1 MKGGFGKFLTFILGL
16 VVGVLLV
23 GGTIAGVVYYAVA
36 AVSVNDVENYTK
48 QEFTFIDKDAEI
60 RNKSILDIY
69 DMVKGGNIKETTV
82 SDAKRIFGIDIIKI
96 LENSLEIT
104 VDDKSREMLD
114 AMKVAD
120 VFKDNN
126 LKVVLNCFT
135 LGDVLKKADIDTTS
149 GLASKPIVQEH
160 ISEPVIDG
168 FNALLK
174 SLEINEMTIAEMQY
188 LLGVSFGAGGVLDT
202 VANVKIGDLNSAI
215 NNIKLED
222 VLPDFDR
229 DFYAEWDYQNNTAV
243 LYRRSRAQFSPKTLI
258 AANGTSEC
266 FEYVSNDKKVSGET
280 YYLLDADAGTI
291 KVSDD
296 GNWKLKAGAELPYF
310 KNRYDKSGN
319 QNRFGIAYVVPE
331 DSHGMTVTERYD
343 ADYSTKNESGLFYY
357 EYDFVTATE
366 AGVEYFYRVGAAVRT
381 KIQDATGTEPAKYA
395 EIIEWRGYVETTKA
409 DYFEAEPWKTYGYS
423 RDGKVTDEELR
434 EHPSTDSLAR
444 YALVHVGKSEPVLK
458 ALADETLNTLDG
470 AIGDMKLG
478 QVIEITDDSADILK
492 KLKDSKI
499 SEIDKDVKNVKVG
512 DIMKVVSD
520 TTAEKATD
528 GAYIALPALSA
539 GKEYSGTFITAKYR
553 DKTVDEDKTVF
564 LVKYK
569 DGLTGFGD
577 RYNITEKA
585 SNRVV
590 VELAKKTIGELQTV
604 GIDDLINTARLS
616 DVMDIDGDVF
626 VSGDDFL
633 SIPKEFVLDVDAKN
647 ENGFF
652 RLAAKGEKA
661 EYKRVYE
668 GDGNAVVK
676 KLSTIGVNNIAARM
690 DAVVNST
697 LLKEVVKVKERYKL
711 RVATAADTGRKKY
724 ISLTDVYVDP
734 VYEATEYAGTF
745 NVGYVD
751 TDPDTDIKF
760 VRARGTI
767 EAGVTQY
774 VIVDKA
780 SSGVLVGLQ
789 DKTIG
794 TLSTGVDEVVNG
806 ATLSDVLEIDG
817 KVYVKATGFDAAVA
831 TSYDKIGQHVAYY
844 KDGNLFLEAGYVRN
858 NNGDYVYLDKEQDG
872 TPVNDHIK
880 FGTLYNEHGVAE
892 ANGAYFKYNGNLYKL
907 SDYKRY
913 KFDGETATVYY
924 ACIYN
929 GESDKIL
936 SKMATMTVKDL
947 ADSGTM
953 DKIVKDMRIGDVME
967 LNDKNSVLY
976 GLGNSKIS
984 SIEAEV
990 SDKIKVATLRD
1001 LNKWGNLGL
1010 KETDDE
1016 LKKKVYYNGATIEVG
1031 DMKAVEFL
1039 IFAIK
1044 ALPTL

>member
-104 VDDKSREMLD
+104 VDDKSRETLG
-114 AMKVAD
+114 ALKVAD
-120 VFKDNN
+120 VFKDDN

-135 LGDVLKKADIDTTS
+135 LGDVLKKTGIDTTT

-215 NNIKLED
+215 NDIKFED

-229 DFYAEWDYQNNTAV
+229 DFYAEWDKTGAV
-243 LYRRSRAQFSPKTLI
+243 LYKKESGGEIKLKQLI
-258 AANGTSEC
+258 EADGTSE
-266 FEYVSNDKKVSGET
+266 FFKFVNTEAKDPAKT
-280 YYLLDADAGTI
+280 YYKLNREEGTI

-296 GNWKLKAGAELPYF
+296 GNWELIKELPDF
-310 KNRYDKSGN
+310 NNRYDISGKR
-319 QNRFGIAYVVPE
+319 NRFGLAYVVLVDDNQIKITKRYADRDCTVENE
-331 DSHGMTVTERYD
+331 DGMYYFKYTKDAAGTNYRY
-343 ADYSTKNESGLFYY
+343 
-357 EYDFVTATE
+357 
-366 AGVEYFYRVGAAVRT
+366 GAAIRT

-423 RDGKVTDEELR
+423 RDGKVTDEELT
-434 EHPSTDSLAR
+434 EYSSTDSLVR
-444 YALVHVGKSEPVLK
+444 YALMHVGKSEPVLK

-512 DIMKVVSD
+512 DIMKVVSV

-539 GKEYSGTFITAKYR
+539 GKEYKGTFITAKDG
-553 DKTVDEDKTVF
+553 DKTVY

-569 DGLTGFGD
+569 DGLAFTGD

-585 SNRVV
+585 SNGVV
-590 VELAKKTIGELQTV
+590 VALSEKTIGELQTA
-604 GIDDLINTARLS
+604 GIDDLVNAARLS
-616 DVMDIDGDVF
+616 DVMDVDGDVF
-626 VSGDDFL
+626 VSD
-633 SIPKEFVLDVDAKN
+633 STADAKFILDLDAHG

-652 RLAAKGEKA
+652 RLAAAGETA

-690 DAVVNST
+690 DDVVNST
-697 LLKEVVKVKERYKL
+697 LLKEVVEVKERYKL
-711 RVATAADTGRKKY
+711 KVATAADIGNRY
-724 ISLTDVYVDP
+724 ISLADVY
-734 VYEATEYAGTF
+734 ATPAAPEYAGTF
-745 NVGYVD
+745 NVGYVE
-751 TDPDTDIKF
+751 TDPNTDIKF
-760 VRARGTI
+760 VRATGTI
-767 EAGVTQY
+767 AAGVTQY

-780 SSGVLVGLQ
+780 SSGVLIGLQ

-817 KVYVKATGFDAAVA
+817 KVYVKATDFDAAVA
-831 TSYDKIGQHVAYY
+831 LSYAKIGQYVAYY

-858 NNGDYVYLDKEQDG
+858 NNGDYVYLDKEQNG
-872 TPVNDHIK
+872 TQVGDHIK
-880 FGTLYNEHGVAE
+880 FGTLYNEHGE
-892 ANGAYFKYNGNLYKL
+892 EETDGAYFKYNGNLYKL

-913 KFDGETATVYY
+913 NFDGETAAEYY
-924 ACIYN
+924 ACIYD
-929 GESDKIL
+929 GESDKVL

-967 LNDKNSVLY
+967 LNDTNSILY

-990 SDKIKVATLRD
+990 SDKIKVATLRE
-1001 LNKWGNLGL
+1001 LNTWGNLGMS
-1010 KETDDE
+1010 E
-1016 LKKKVYYNGATIEVG
+1016 ATL
-1031 DMKAVEFL
+1031 D
-1039 IFAIK
+1039 AIK
-1044 ALPTL
+1044 VANGGEDLTASEFFKGLNARFVDGKLEIYFKFE

>member
-104 VDDKSREMLD
+104 VDDKSRETLG
-114 AMKVAD
+114 ALKVAD
-120 VFKDNN
+120 VFKGDN

-135 LGDVLKKADIDTTS
+135 LGDVLKKTGIDTTS

-215 NNIKLED
+215 NNIKFED

-229 DFYAEWDYQNNTAV
+229 DFYAEWDNTGAV
-243 LYRRSRAQFSPKTLI
+243 LYKKESGGEIKLKQLI
-258 AANGTSEC
+258 EADGTSE
-266 FEYVSNDKKVSGET
+266 FFKFVNTEAKDPAKT
-280 YYLLDADAGTI
+280 YYKLNREEGTI

-296 GNWKLKAGAELPYF
+296 GNWELIKELPDF
-310 KNRYDKSGN
+310 NNRYDISGKR
-319 QNRFGIAYVVPE
+319 NRFGLAYVVLVDDNQIKITKRYADRECTVENE
-331 DSHGMTVTERYD
+331 DGMYYFKYTKDAAGTNYRY
-343 ADYSTKNESGLFYY
+343 
-357 EYDFVTATE
+357 
-366 AGVEYFYRVGAAVRT
+366 GAAVRT
-381 KIQDATGTEPAKYA
+381 KIEGTDPAQYK
-395 EIIEWRGYVETTKA
+395 EVIEWRGYVEATDGFVNTTP
-409 DYFEAEPWKTYGYS
+409 ETYGYS
-423 RDGKVTDEELR
+423 SPAQYEKEELVKQ
-434 EHPSTDSLAR
+434 ETPDLIIC
-444 YALVHVGKSEPVLK
+444 ALVHVGKSEPVLK

-512 DIMKVVSD
+512 DIMKVVSV

-539 GKEYSGTFITAKYR
+539 GKEYKGTFITAKDG
-553 DKTVDEDKTVF
+553 DKTVY

-585 SNRVV
+585 SNGVV
-590 VELAKKTIGELQTV
+590 VALADKTIGELQTA
-604 GIDDLINTARLS
+604 GIDDLVNAARLS
-616 DVMDIDGDVF
+616 DVMDVDGDVF
-626 VSGDDFL
+626 VEDTTG
-633 SIPKEFVLDVDAKN
+633 EFVLDVDTAGK
-647 ENGFF
+647 NGFF
-652 RLAAKGEKA
+652 RLAQTGETA
-661 EYKRVYE
+661 THKRVYE
-668 GDGNAVVK
+668 GASNAVVK

-690 DAVVNST
+690 DDVVNST

-711 RVATAADTGRKKY
+711 RVATAADIGNTSVRKY
-724 ISLTDVYVDP
+724 ISLADVYAAPD
-734 VYEATEYAGTF
+734 YAGTF
-745 NVGYVD
+745 NVGYVE

-760 VRARGTI
+760 VRATGTI
-767 EAGVTQY
+767 AAGVTQY

-817 KVYVKATGFDAAVA
+817 KVYVKAADFDAAVA
-831 TSYDKIGQHVAYY
+831 LSYEKIGQHVAYY

-892 ANGAYFKYNGNLYKL
+892 TDGAYFKYNGNLYKL

-913 KFDGETATVYY
+913 KFDGETATEYY

-990 SDKIKVATLRD
+990 TDKIKDATLRE
-1001 LNKWGNLGL
+1001 LNAWGNLGL
-1010 KETDDE
+1010 TEEE
-1016 LKKKVYYNGATIEVG
+1016 LNKTVKVTGEKVG
-1031 DMKAVEFL
+1031 EMKAADF
-1039 IFAIK
+1039 IRIAIRL
-1044 ALPTL
+1044 ATE

>member
-36 AVSVNDVENYTK
+36 AVSINDVEKYTK

-104 VDDKSREMLD
+104 VDDKSRETLG
-114 AMKVAD
+114 ALKVAD
-120 VFKDNN
+120 VFKDDN

-135 LGDVLKKADIDTTS
+135 LGDVLKKTGIDTTT
-149 GLASKPIVQEH
+149 GLASKPLVQEH

-174 SLEINEMTIAEMQY
+174 SLELNEMTIAEMQY

-215 NNIKLED
+215 NNIKFED

-229 DFYAEWDYQNNTAV
+229 DFYAEWDNTGAV
-243 LYRRSRAQFSPKTLI
+243 LYKKESGGEIKLKQLI
-258 AANGTSEC
+258 EADGTSE
-266 FEYVSNDKKVSGET
+266 FFKFVNTEAKDPAKT
-280 YYLLDADAGTI
+280 YYKLNREEGTI

-296 GNWKLKAGAELPYF
+296 GNWELIKELPDF
-310 KNRYDKSGN
+310 NNRYDISGKR
-319 QNRFGIAYVVPE
+319 NRFGLAYVVLVDDNQIKITKRYADRDCTIENE
-331 DSHGMTVTERYD
+331 DGMYYFKYTKDAAGTNYRY
-343 ADYSTKNESGLFYY
+343 
-357 EYDFVTATE
+357 
-366 AGVEYFYRVGAAVRT
+366 GAAIRT
-381 KIQDATGTEPAKYA
+381 KIEGTDPAQYK
-395 EIIEWRGYVETTKA
+395 EVIEWRGYVEATDGFVNTTP
-409 DYFEAEPWKTYGYS
+409 ETYGYS
-423 RDGKVTDEELR
+423 SPAQYEKEELVKQ
-434 EHPSTDSLAR
+434 ETPDLIIC
-444 YALVHVGKSEPVLK
+444 ALVHVGKSEPVLK

-512 DIMKVVSD
+512 DIMKVVSV

-539 GKEYSGTFITAKYR
+539 GKEYKGTFITAKDG
-553 DKTVDEDKTVF
+553 DKDVY

-569 DGLTGFGD
+569 DGLVGFGD
-577 RYNITEKA
+577 RYNIREKA
-585 SNRVV
+585 SNGVV
-590 VELAKKTIGELQTV
+590 VALADKTIGELQTA
-604 GIDDLINTARLS
+604 GIDDLINTALLS
-616 DVMDIDGDVF
+616 GVMDIDGDVF
-626 VSGDDFL
+626 VSD
-633 SIPKEFVLDVDAKN
+633 STADAKFILDEDAHG

-652 RLAAKGEKA
+652 RLAAAGETA
-661 EYKRVYE
+661 EYKYKRVYE

-690 DAVVNST
+690 DDVVNST
-697 LLKEVVKVKERYKL
+697 LLKEVVEVKERYKL
-711 RVATAADTGRKKY
+711 KVATATEIGDTNVRKY
-724 ISLTDVYVDP
+724 ISLTDVY
-734 VYEATEYAGTF
+734 AASEYAGTF
-745 NVGYVD
+745 NVGYVE
-751 TDPDTDIKF
+751 TDPGTDIKF
-760 VRARGTI
+760 VRATGTI
-767 EAGVTQY
+767 SEGVTQY

-794 TLSTGVDEVVNG
+794 TLSTGVDEVVNN
-806 ATLSDVLEIDG
+806 AKLSDVLEIDG
-817 KVYVKATGFDAAVA
+817 KVYVKATDFDEAVA
-831 TSYDKIGQHVAYY
+831 TSYAKIGQHVAYY

-858 NNGDYVYLDKEQDG
+858 NNGDYVRLSSG
-872 TPVNDHIK
+872 
-880 FGTLYNEHGVAE
+880 
-892 ANGAYFKYNGNLYKL
+892 YFKPTSRFNKIGESYTSSPDGEWFQIGTEWHNMN
-907 SDYKRY
+907 DYKRY
-913 KFDGETATVYY
+913 KFDGENEEYY
-924 ACIYN
+924 ACIYD

-967 LNDKNSVLY
+967 LNDENSVLY

-990 SDKIKVATLRD
+990 SDKIKDATLRE
-1001 LNKWGNLGL
+1001 LNTWGNLGMS
-1010 KETDDE
+1010 E
-1016 LKKKVYYNGATIEVG
+1016 ATL
-1031 DMKAVEFL
+1031 D
-1039 IFAIK
+1039 AIK
-1044 ALPTL
+1044 VANGGEDLTASEFFKGLNVRFVDGKLEIYFKFE

>member
-104 VDDKSREMLD
+104 VDDKSRETLG
-114 AMKVAD
+114 ALKVAD
-120 VFKDNN
+120 VFKDDN

-135 LGDVLKKADIDTTS
+135 LGDVLKKTGIDTTT

-215 NNIKLED
+215 NNIKFED

-229 DFYAEWDYQNNTAV
+229 DFYAEWDKTGAV
-243 LYRRSRAQFSPKTLI
+243 LYKKESGGEIKLKQLI
-258 AANGTSEC
+258 EADGTSE
-266 FEYVSNDKKVSGET
+266 FFKFVNTEAKDPAKT
-280 YYLLDADAGTI
+280 YYKLNREEGTI

-296 GNWKLKAGAELPYF
+296 GNWELIKELPDF
-310 KNRYDKSGN
+310 NNRYDISGKR
-319 QNRFGIAYVVPE
+319 NRFGLAYVVLVDDNQIKITKRYADRDCTVENE
-331 DSHGMTVTERYD
+331 DGMYYFKYTKDAAGTNYRY
-343 ADYSTKNESGLFYY
+343 
-357 EYDFVTATE
+357 
-366 AGVEYFYRVGAAVRT
+366 GAAIRT
-381 KIQDATGTEPAKYA
+381 KIEGTDPAQYK
-395 EIIEWRGYVETTKA
+395 EVIEWRGYVEATKA

-423 RDGKVTDEELR
+423 RNGNVTDEELR

-512 DIMKVVSD
+512 DIMKVVSV

-539 GKEYSGTFITAKYR
+539 GKEYKGTFITAKDG
-553 DKTVDEDKTVF
+553 DKTVY

-569 DGLTGFGD
+569 DGLAGFGD
-577 RYNITEKA
+577 RYNIKEKA
-585 SNRVV
+585 SNGVV
-590 VELAKKTIGELQTV
+590 VALADKTIGELQTA
-604 GIDDLINTARLS
+604 GIDDLINAARLS
-616 DVMDIDGDVF
+616 DVMDVDGDVF
-626 VSGDDFL
+626 V
-633 SIPKEFVLDVDAKN
+633 LDSTADAKFILDLDAHG

-652 RLAAKGEKA
+652 RLAAAGETA
-661 EYKRVYE
+661 ENKYKRVYE
-668 GDGNAVVK
+668 GDGNAVIK

-690 DAVVNST
+690 DDVVNST
-697 LLKEVVKVKERYKL
+697 LLKEVVEVKERYKL
-711 RVATAADTGRKKY
+711 KVATAAEIADTSVRKY
-724 ISLTDVYVDP
+724 ISLTDVYAAP
-734 VYEATEYAGTF
+734 EYAGTF
-745 NVGYVD
+745 NVGYVES
-751 TDPDTDIKF
+751 DPDTDIKF

-767 EAGVTQY
+767 AASVTQY

-817 KVYVKATGFDAAVA
+817 KVYVKATDFDAAVA
-831 TSYDKIGQHVAYY
+831 LSHEKTGQHVAYY

-858 NNGDYVYLDKEQDG
+858 NNGDYVLLSLGYYKPTARFDKTGESYTSSPDG
-872 TPVNDHIK
+872 EWFQI
-880 FGTLYNEHGVAE
+880 GTEWHNM
-892 ANGAYFKYNGNLYKL
+892 N
-907 SDYKRY
+907 DYKRF
-913 KFDGETATVYY
+913 KFDGETAPEYY
-924 ACIYN
+924 ACIYD

-967 LNDKNSVLY
+967 INDTNSILY

-990 SDKIKVATLRD
+990 SDKIKDATLRE
-1001 LNKWGNLGL
+1001 LNTWGNLGL

-1039 IFAIK
+1039 ILAIK
-1044 ALPTL
+1044 ALPTLP

>member
-104 VDDKSREMLD
+104 VDDKSRETLG
-114 AMKVAD
+114 ALKVAD
-120 VFKDNN
+120 VFKGDN

-135 LGDVLKKADIDTTS
+135 LGDVLKKTGIDTTT

-202 VANVKIGDLNSAI
+202 VANVKISDLNSAI
-215 NNIKLED
+215 NNIKFED

-229 DFYAEWDYQNNTAV
+229 DFYAEWDNTGAV
-243 LYRRSRAQFSPKTLI
+243 LYKKESGGEIKLKQLI
-258 AANGTSEC
+258 EADGTSE
-266 FEYVSNDKKVSGET
+266 FFKFVNTEAKDPAKT
-280 YYLLDADAGTI
+280 YYKLNREEGTI

-296 GNWKLKAGAELPYF
+296 GNWELIKELPDF
-310 KNRYDKSGN
+310 NNRYDISGKR
-319 QNRFGIAYVVPE
+319 NRFGLAYVVLVDDNQIKITKRYADRACTVENE
-331 DSHGMTVTERYD
+331 DGMYYFKYTKDVAGTNYRY
-343 ADYSTKNESGLFYY
+343 
-357 EYDFVTATE
+357 
-366 AGVEYFYRVGAAVRT
+366 GAAIRT
-381 KIQDATGTEPAKYA
+381 KIEGTDPAQYK
-395 EIIEWRGYVETTKA
+395 EVIEWRGYVEATDGFVNTTP
-409 DYFEAEPWKTYGYS
+409 ETYGYS
-423 RDGKVTDEELR
+423 SLAQYEKEELVKQ
-434 EHPSTDSLAR
+434 ETPDLIIC
-444 YALVHVGKSEPVLK
+444 ALVHVGKSEPVLK

-520 TTAEKATD
+520 TTVEKATDD

-539 GKEYSGTFITAKYR
+539 GKEYKGTFITAKDG
-553 DKTVDEDKTVF
+553 DKTVY

-569 DGLTGFGD
+569 DGLAGFGD

-585 SNRVV
+585 SNGVV
-590 VELAKKTIGELQTV
+590 VALADKTIGELQTA
-604 GIDDLINTARLS
+604 GIDDLVNAALLS
-616 DVMDIDGDVF
+616 SVMDIDGDVF
-626 VSGDDFL
+626 V
-633 SIPKEFVLDVDAKN
+633 LDSTADAKFILDLDAHG

-652 RLAAKGEKA
+652 RLAAAGETA

-690 DAVVNST
+690 DNVVNST
-697 LLKEVVKVKERYKL
+697 LLKEVVEVKERYKL
-711 RVATAADTGRKKY
+711 RVATAADIGNTSVRKY
-724 ISLTDVYVDP
+724 ISLADVYAAP
-734 VYEATEYAGTF
+734 EYAGTF
-745 NVGYVD
+745 NVGYVE

-760 VRARGTI
+760 VRATGTI
-767 EAGVTQY
+767 ATSVTQY

-817 KVYVKATGFDAAVA
+817 KVYVKATDFDAAVA
-831 TSYDKIGQHVAYY
+831 TSYEKIGQHVAYY

-872 TPVNDHIK
+872 TQVNDHIK
-880 FGTLYNEHGVAE
+880 FGTLYNEHGVE
-892 ANGAYFKYNGNLYKL
+892 ETDGAYFKYNGNLYKL

-913 KFDGETATVYY
+913 KFDGETAAEYY

-990 SDKIKVATLRD
+990 SDKIKVATLRE
-1001 LNKWGNLGL
+1001 LNAWGNLGL
-1010 KETDDE
+1010 TEEE
-1016 LKKKVYYNGATIEVG
+1016 LNKTVKVTGEKVG
-1031 DMKAVEFL
+1031 EMKAADF
-1039 IFAIK
+1039 IRIAIRL
-1044 ALPTL
+1044 ATE

>member
-104 VDDKSREMLD
+104 VDDKSRETLG
-114 AMKVAD
+114 ALKVAD

-135 LGDVLKKADIDTTS
+135 LGDVLKKTGIDTTS

-215 NNIKLED
+215 NSIKFED

-229 DFYAEWDYQNNTAV
+229 DFYAEWDNAGAV
-243 LYRRSRAQFSPKTLI
+243 LYKKESGGEIKLKQLI
-258 AANGTSEC
+258 ETDGTSE
-266 FEYVSNDKKVSGET
+266 FFKFVNTEAKDPAKT
-280 YYLLDADAGTI
+280 YYKLNREEGTI

-296 GNWKLKAGAELPYF
+296 GNWELIKELPDF
-310 KNRYDKSGN
+310 NNRYDISGKR
-319 QNRFGIAYVVPE
+319 NRFGLAYVVLVDDNGIKITKRYADRDCTVENE
-331 DSHGMTVTERYD
+331 DGMYYFKYTKDAAGTNYRY
-343 ADYSTKNESGLFYY
+343 
-357 EYDFVTATE
+357 
-366 AGVEYFYRVGAAVRT
+366 GAAIRT
-381 KIQDATGTEPAKYA
+381 KIEGTDPAQYK
-395 EIIEWRGYVETTKA
+395 EVIEWRGYVEATDGFVNTTP
-409 DYFEAEPWKTYGYS
+409 ETYGYS
-423 RDGKVTDEELR
+423 SPAQYEKEELVKQ
-434 EHPSTDSLAR
+434 ETPDLIIC
-444 YALVHVGKSEPVLK
+444 ALVHVGKSEPVLK

-478 QVIEITDDSADILK
+478 QVIEITDASADILK

-499 SEIDKDVKNVKVG
+499 SEIDKDVKKVKVG
-512 DIMKVVSD
+512 DIMKVVSV

-539 GKEYSGTFITAKYR
+539 GKEYKGTFITAKDG
-553 DKTVDEDKTVF
+553 DKTVY

-585 SNRVV
+585 SNGVV
-590 VELAKKTIGELQTV
+590 VALADKTIGELQTA
-604 GIDDLINTARLS
+604 GIDDLVNAARLS
-616 DVMDIDGDVF
+616 DVMDVDGDVF
-626 VSGDDFL
+626 VEDTSG
-633 SIPKEFVLDVDAKN
+633 KFVFDTDTAGK
-647 ENGFF
+647 NGFF
-652 RLAAKGEKA
+652 RLAQTGESA
-661 EYKRVYE
+661 THKRVYE
-668 GDGNAVVK
+668 GASNAVVK

-690 DAVVNST
+690 DDVVNST
-697 LLKEVVKVKERYKL
+697 LLKEVVEVKERYKL
-711 RVATAADTGRKKY
+711 RVATAAEIDNTSVRKY
-724 ISLTDVYVDP
+724 ISLADVYSAP
-734 VYEATEYAGTF
+734 VAPEYAGTF
-745 NVGYVD
+745 NVGYVES
-751 TDPDTDIKF
+751 DPNTDIKF
-760 VRARGTI
+760 VRATGTI
-767 EAGVTQY
+767 AAGVTQY

-817 KVYVKATGFDAAVA
+817 KVYVKATDFDAAVA
-831 TSYDKIGQHVAYY
+831 TSYEKIGQHVAYY

-880 FGTLYNEHGVAE
+880 FGTLYNEHGVE
-892 ANGAYFKYNGNLYKL
+892 ETNGAYFKYNGNLYKL

-913 KFDGETATVYY
+913 KFDGETATEYY

-990 SDKIKVATLRD
+990 TDKIKDATLRE
-1001 LNKWGNLGL
+1001 LNAWGNLGL
-1010 KETDDE
+1010 TEEE
-1016 LKKKVYYNGATIEVG
+1016 LNKIVKVTGKKVGE
-1031 DMKAVEFL
+1031 MKAADF
-1039 IFAIK
+1039 IRIAIRFA
-1044 ALPTL
+1044 TE

>member
-36 AVSVNDVENYTK
+36 AVSVNGVEKYTK

-104 VDDKSREMLD
+104 VDDKSRETLG
-114 AMKVAD
+114 ALKVAD
-120 VFKDNN
+120 VFKDDN

-135 LGDVLKKADIDTTS
+135 LGDVLKKTGIDTTA

-215 NNIKLED
+215 NNIKFED

-258 AANGTSEC
+258 AANGTSEY

-423 RDGKVTDEELR
+423 RDGKVTDEELT
-434 EHPSTDSLAR
+434 EYSSTDSLAR

-512 DIMKVVSD
+512 DIMKVVSV

-539 GKEYSGTFITAKYR
+539 GKEYKGTFITAKDG
-553 DKTVDEDKTVF
+553 DKTVY

-569 DGLTGFGD
+569 DGLAGFGD

-585 SNRVV
+585 SNGVV
-590 VELAKKTIGELQTV
+590 VALADKTIGELQTA
-604 GIDDLINTARLS
+604 GIDDLVNAARLS
-616 DVMDIDGDVF
+616 DVMDVDGDVF
-626 VSGDDFL
+626 V
-633 SIPKEFVLDVDAKN
+633 LDSTADAKFILDEDAHG

-652 RLAAKGEKA
+652 RLAAAGETA
-661 EYKRVYE
+661 EYKRIYE

-690 DAVVNST
+690 DDVVNST
-697 LLKEVVKVKERYKL
+697 LLKEVVEVKERYKL
-711 RVATAADTGRKKY
+711 KVATAADIGNASVRKY
-724 ISLTDVYVDP
+724 ISLADVYAAP
-734 VYEATEYAGTF
+734 EYAGTF
-745 NVGYVD
+745 NVGYVE

-767 EAGVTQY
+767 AATVTQY

-817 KVYVKATGFDAAVA
+817 KVYVKATDFDAAVA
-831 TSYDKIGQHVAYY
+831 TSYEKIGQHVAYY

-858 NNGDYVYLDKEQDG
+858 NNGDYVLLSSGYYKPTARFDKTGESYTSSPDG
-872 TPVNDHIK
+872 EWFQI
-880 FGTLYNEHGVAE
+880 GTEWHNMNE
-892 ANGAYFKYNGNLYKL
+892 
-907 SDYKRY
+907 YKRF
-913 KFDGETATVYY
+913 KFDGETADEYY
-924 ACIYN
+924 VCIYD

-967 LNDKNSVLY
+967 LNDKNSILY

-990 SDKIKVATLRD
+990 TDKIKGATLRE
-1001 LNKWGNLGL
+1001 LNAWGNLGL
-1010 KETDDE
+1010 TEEE
-1016 LKKKVYYNGATIEVG
+1016 LNKTVKGTTIKVG
-1031 DMKAVEFL
+1031 DMKAAEFL
-1039 IFAIK
+1039 KLAIQFATN
-1044 ALPTL
+1044 P

>member
-36 AVSVNDVENYTK
+36 AVSINDVENYTK

-60 RNKSILDIY
+60 RSKSILDIY

-104 VDDKSREMLD
+104 VDDKSRETLG
-114 AMKVAD
+114 ALKVAD
-120 VFKDNN
+120 VFKDDN

-135 LGDVLKKADIDTTS
+135 LGDVLKKTGIDTTT
-149 GLASKPIVQEH
+149 GLASKPLVQEH

-174 SLEINEMTIAEMQY
+174 SLELNEMTIAEMQY

-215 NNIKLED
+215 NNIKFED

-229 DFYAEWDYQNNTAV
+229 DFYAEWDNTGAV
-243 LYRRSRAQFSPKTLI
+243 LYKKESGGEIKLKQLI
-258 AANGTSEC
+258 EADGTSE
-266 FEYVSNDKKVSGET
+266 FFKFVNTEAKDPTKT
-280 YYLLDADAGTI
+280 YYKLNREEGTI

-296 GNWKLKAGAELPYF
+296 GNWELIKELPDF
-310 KNRYDKSGN
+310 NNRYDISGKR
-319 QNRFGIAYVVPE
+319 NRFGLAYVVLVDDNQIKITKRYADRDCTIENE
-331 DSHGMTVTERYD
+331 DGMYYFKYTKDAAGTNYRY
-343 ADYSTKNESGLFYY
+343 
-357 EYDFVTATE
+357 
-366 AGVEYFYRVGAAVRT
+366 GAAIRT
-381 KIQDATGTEPAKYA
+381 KIEGTDPAQYK
-395 EIIEWRGYVETTKA
+395 EVIEWRGYVEATDGFVNTTP
-409 DYFEAEPWKTYGYS
+409 ETYGYS
-423 RDGKVTDEELR
+423 SPAQYEKEELVKQ
-434 EHPSTDSLAR
+434 ETPDLIIC
-444 YALVHVGKSEPVLK
+444 ALVHVGKSEPVLK

-512 DIMKVVSD
+512 DIMKVVSV

-539 GKEYSGTFITAKYR
+539 GKEYKGTFITAKDG
-553 DKTVDEDKTVF
+553 DKDVY

-569 DGLTGFGD
+569 DGLVGFGD
-577 RYNITEKA
+577 RYNIREKA
-585 SNRVV
+585 SNGVV
-590 VELAKKTIGELQTV
+590 VALADKTIGELQTA
-604 GIDDLINTARLS
+604 GIDDLINTALLS
-616 DVMDIDGDVF
+616 GVMDIDGDVF
-626 VSGDDFL
+626 VSD
-633 SIPKEFVLDVDAKN
+633 STADAKFILDEDAHG

-652 RLAAKGEKA
+652 RLAAAGETA

-690 DAVVNST
+690 DDVVNST
-697 LLKEVVKVKERYKL
+697 LLKEVVEVKERYKL
-711 RVATAADTGRKKY
+711 KVATATEIGDTSVRKY
-724 ISLTDVYVDP
+724 ISLADVSAATD
-734 VYEATEYAGTF
+734 YAGTF
-745 NVGYVD
+745 NVGYVE

-760 VRARGTI
+760 VRATGTI
-767 EAGVTQY
+767 SEGVTQY

-794 TLSTGVDEVVNG
+794 TLSTGVDEVVNN
-806 ATLSDVLEIDG
+806 AKLSDVLEIDG
-817 KVYVKATGFDAAVA
+817 KVYVKATDFDEAVA
-831 TSYDKIGQHVAYY
+831 ISHDKIGQSVAYY

-858 NNGDYVYLDKEQDG
+858 NNGDYVRLSSG
-872 TPVNDHIK
+872 
-880 FGTLYNEHGVAE
+880 
-892 ANGAYFKYNGNLYKL
+892 YFKPTSRFNKIGGSYTSSPDGEWFQIGTEWHNMN
-907 SDYKRY
+907 DYKRY
-913 KFDGETATVYY
+913 KFDGENEEYY
-924 ACIYN
+924 ACIYD

-967 LNDKNSVLY
+967 LNDENSVLY

-990 SDKIKVATLRD
+990 SDKIKDATLRE
-1001 LNKWGNLGL
+1001 LNTWGNLGMS
-1010 KETDDE
+1010 E
-1016 LKKKVYYNGATIEVG
+1016 ATL
-1031 DMKAVEFL
+1031 D
-1039 IFAIK
+1039 AIK
-1044 ALPTL
+1044 VANGGEDLTASEFFKGLNVRFVDGKLEIYFKFE

>member
-82 SDAKRIFGIDIIKI
+82 SDVKRIFGIDIIKI

-104 VDDKSREMLD
+104 VDDKSRETLG

-135 LGDVLKKADIDTTS
+135 LGDVLKKTGIDTTT

-215 NNIKLED
+215 NNIKFED

-229 DFYAEWDYQNNTAV
+229 DLYTEWDYQNNTAV

-258 AANGTSEC
+258 AANGTSEY

-291 KVSDD
+291 KVSDA

-366 AGVEYFYRVGAAVRT
+366 AGIEYFYRVGAAVRT

-395 EIIEWRGYVETTKA
+395 EIIEWRGYVETTKT

-423 RDGKVTDEELR
+423 RDGKVTDEELT
-434 EHPSTDSLAR
+434 EYSSTDSLVR
-444 YALVHVGKSEPVLK
+444 YALMHVGKSEPVLK

-478 QVIEITDDSADILK
+478 QVIEITDASADILK

-512 DIMKVVSD
+512 DIMKVVSV

-528 GAYIALPALSA
+528 GEYIALPALSA
-539 GKEYSGTFITAKYR
+539 GKEYKGTFITAKEG
-553 DKTVDEDKTVF
+553 DKTVY

-585 SNRVV
+585 SNGVV
-590 VELAKKTIGELQTV
+590 VALSEKTIGELQTA
-604 GIDDLINTARLS
+604 GIDDLVNTARLS
-616 DVMDIDGDVF
+616 DVMDVDGDVF
-626 VSGDDFL
+626 V
-633 SIPKEFVLDVDAKN
+633 LDSTADAKFILDEDANN

-652 RLAAKGEKA
+652 RLAAAGETA

-668 GDGNAVVK
+668 GDGNAVIK

-690 DAVVNST
+690 DDVVNST

-711 RVATAADTGRKKY
+711 KVATAAEIDDTSVRKY
-724 ISLTDVYVDP
+724 ISLADVYSAP
-734 VYEATEYAGTF
+734 VASEYAGTF
-745 NVGYVD
+745 NVGYVES
-751 TDPDTDIKF
+751 DPDTDIKF

-767 EAGVTQY
+767 AAGVTQY

-794 TLSTGVDEVVNG
+794 TLSTGVDEVVNR

-817 KVYVKATGFDAAVA
+817 KVYVKAADFDAAVA
-831 TSYDKIGQHVAYY
+831 TSHDKIGQHVAYY

-858 NNGDYVYLDKEQDG
+858 NNGDYVYLDKEKDG
-872 TPVNDHIK
+872 TQVNDHIK

-892 ANGAYFKYNGNLYKL
+892 TNGAYFKYNGNLYKL

-913 KFDGETATVYY
+913 KFDGETATEYY
-924 ACIYN
+924 ACIYD

-947 ADSGTM
+947 ADGGTM

-967 LNDKNSVLY
+967 LNDTNSILY

-1031 DMKAVEFL
+1031 NMKAVEFL
-1039 IFAIK
+1039 ILAIK
-1044 ALPTL
+1044 ALPPTL

>member
-104 VDDKSREMLD
+104 VDDKSRETLG
-114 AMKVAD
+114 ALKVAD
-120 VFKDNN
+120 VFKDDN

-135 LGDVLKKADIDTTS
+135 LGDVLKKTGIDTTT

-215 NNIKLED
+215 NNIKFED

-229 DFYAEWDYQNNTAV
+229 DFYAEWDKTGAV
-243 LYRRSRAQFSPKTLI
+243 LYKKESGGEIKLKQLI
-258 AANGTSEC
+258 EADGTSE
-266 FEYVSNDKKVSGET
+266 FFKFVNTEAKDPAKT
-280 YYLLDADAGTI
+280 YYKLNREEGTI

-296 GNWKLKAGAELPYF
+296 GNWELIKDLPDF
-310 KNRYDKSGN
+310 NNRYDISGKR
-319 QNRFGIAYVVPE
+319 NRFGLAYVVLVDDNQIKITKRYADRDCTVENE
-331 DSHGMTVTERYD
+331 DGMYYFKYTKDAAGTNYRY
-343 ADYSTKNESGLFYY
+343 
-357 EYDFVTATE
+357 
-366 AGVEYFYRVGAAVRT
+366 GAAIRT
-381 KIQDATGTEPAKYA
+381 KIEGTDPAQYKEVIA
-395 EIIEWRGYVETTKA
+395 WRGYVEATDGFVNTTP
-409 DYFEAEPWKTYGYS
+409 ETYGYS
-423 RDGKVTDEELR
+423 SPAQYEKEELVKQ
-434 EHPSTDSLAR
+434 ENPDLIIC
-444 YALVHVGKSEPVLK
+444 ALVHVGKSEPVLK

-512 DIMKVVSD
+512 DIMKVVSV

-528 GAYIALPALSA
+528 GEYIALPALSA
-539 GKEYSGTFITAKYR
+539 EKEYKGTFITAKDG
-553 DKTVDEDKTVF
+553 DKTVY

-585 SNRVV
+585 SNGVV
-590 VELAKKTIGELQTV
+590 VALADKTIGELQTA
-604 GIDDLINTARLS
+604 GIDDLVNTARLS

-626 VSGDDFL
+626 V
-633 SIPKEFVLDVDAKN
+633 LDSTADAKFILDEDANN

-652 RLAAKGEKA
+652 RLAAAGETA

-690 DAVVNST
+690 DDVVNST
-697 LLKEVVKVKERYKL
+697 LLKEVVEVKERYKL
-711 RVATAADTGRKKY
+711 RVATAAEIANTSVRKY
-724 ISLTDVYVDP
+724 ISLADVYAAP
-734 VYEATEYAGTF
+734 EYAGTF
-745 NVGYVD
+745 NVGYVE
-751 TDPDTDIKF
+751 TAPDTDIKF
-760 VRARGTI
+760 VRATGTI
-767 EAGVTQY
+767 AAGVTQY

-817 KVYVKATGFDAAVA
+817 KVYVKATDFDAAVA
-831 TSYDKIGQHVAYY
+831 LSHDKIGQHVAYY

-858 NNGDYVYLDKEQDG
+858 NNGDYVLFSSGYYKPTARFDKTGESYTSSPDG
-872 TPVNDHIK
+872 EWFQI
-880 FGTLYNEHGVAE
+880 GTEWHNM
-892 ANGAYFKYNGNLYKL
+892 N
-907 SDYKRY
+907 DYKRF
-913 KFDGETATVYY
+913 KFDGETATEYY
-924 ACIYN
+924 ACIYD

-967 LNDKNSVLY
+967 LNDTNSILY

-990 SDKIKVATLRD
+990 SDKIKVATLRE
-1001 LNKWGNLGL
+1001 LNTWGNLGL
-1010 KETDDE
+1010 TEEE
-1016 LKKKVYYNGATIEVG
+1016 LNKTVKGTTKKVG
-1031 DMKAVEFL
+1031 DMKAAEFL
-1039 IFAIK
+1039 KLAIQFATN
-1044 ALPTL
+1044 P

>member
-36 AVSVNDVENYTK
+36 AVSINDVEKYTK

-60 RNKSILDIY
+60 RSKSILDIY

-104 VDDKSREMLD
+104 VDDKSRETLG
-114 AMKVAD
+114 ALKVAD
-120 VFKDNN
+120 VFKDDN

-135 LGDVLKKADIDTTS
+135 LGDVLKKTGIDTTT
-149 GLASKPIVQEH
+149 GLASKPLVQEH

-174 SLEINEMTIAEMQY
+174 SLELNEMTIAEMQY

-215 NNIKLED
+215 NNIKFED

-229 DFYAEWDYQNNTAV
+229 DFYAEWDNTGAV
-243 LYRRSRAQFSPKTLI
+243 LYKKESGGEIKLKQLI
-258 AANGTSEC
+258 EADGTSE
-266 FEYVSNDKKVSGET
+266 FFKFVNTEAKDPAKT
-280 YYLLDADAGTI
+280 YYKLNREEGTI

-296 GNWKLKAGAELPYF
+296 GNWELIKELPDF
-310 KNRYDKSGN
+310 NNRYDISGKR
-319 QNRFGIAYVVPE
+319 NRFGLAYVVLVDDNQIKITKRYADRDCTIENE
-331 DSHGMTVTERYD
+331 DGMYYFKYTKDAAGTNYRY
-343 ADYSTKNESGLFYY
+343 
-357 EYDFVTATE
+357 
-366 AGVEYFYRVGAAVRT
+366 GAAIRT
-381 KIQDATGTEPAKYA
+381 KIEGTDPAQYK
-395 EIIEWRGYVETTKA
+395 EVIEWRGYVEATDGFVNTTP
-409 DYFEAEPWKTYGYS
+409 ETYGYS
-423 RDGKVTDEELR
+423 SPAQYEKEELVKQ
-434 EHPSTDSLAR
+434 ETPDLIIC
-444 YALVHVGKSEPVLK
+444 ALVHVGKSEPVLK

-512 DIMKVVSD
+512 DIMKVVSV

-539 GKEYSGTFITAKYR
+539 GKEYKGTFITAKYG
-553 DKTVDEDKTVF
+553 DKTVY

-569 DGLTGFGD
+569 DGLAFTGD

-585 SNRVV
+585 SNGVV
-590 VELAKKTIGELQTV
+590 VALSEKTIGELQTA
-604 GIDDLINTARLS
+604 GIDDLVNAARLS
-616 DVMDIDGDVF
+616 DVMDVDGDVF
-626 VSGDDFL
+626 V
-633 SIPKEFVLDVDAKN
+633 LDSTADAKFILDEDAHG

-652 RLAAKGEKA
+652 RLAAAGETA

-668 GDGNAVVK
+668 GDGNAVIK

-690 DAVVNST
+690 DDVVNST
-697 LLKEVVKVKERYKL
+697 LLKEVVEVKERYKL
-711 RVATAADTGRKKY
+711 KVATAADIGNTSVRKY
-724 ISLTDVYVDP
+724 ISLANVYAAPD
-734 VYEATEYAGTF
+734 YAGTF
-745 NVGYVD
+745 NVGYVE
-751 TDPDTDIKF
+751 TDPGTDIKF
-760 VRARGTI
+760 VRATGTI
-767 EAGVTQY
+767 SEGVTQY

-794 TLSTGVDEVVNG
+794 TLSTGVDEVVNN
-806 ATLSDVLEIDG
+806 AKLSDVLEIDG
-817 KVYVKATGFDAAVA
+817 KVYVKATDFDEAVA
-831 TSYDKIGQHVAYY
+831 TSYAKIGQHVAYY

-858 NNGDYVYLDKEQDG
+858 NNGDYVRLSSG
-872 TPVNDHIK
+872 
-880 FGTLYNEHGVAE
+880 
-892 ANGAYFKYNGNLYKL
+892 YFKPTSRFNKIGESYTSSPDGEWFQIGTEWHNMN
-907 SDYKRY
+907 DYKRY
-913 KFDGETATVYY
+913 KFDGETAAEYY
-924 ACIYN
+924 ACIYE

-967 LNDKNSVLY
+967 LNDKNSILY

-990 SDKIKVATLRD
+990 SDKIKDATLRE
-1001 LNKWGNLGL
+1001 LNTWGNLGMS
-1010 KETDDE
+1010 E
-1016 LKKKVYYNGATIEVG
+1016 ATL
-1031 DMKAVEFL
+1031 D
-1039 IFAIK
+1039 AIK
-1044 ALPTL
+1044 VANGGEDLTASEFFKGLNVRFVDGKLEIYFKFE

>member
-104 VDDKSREMLD
+104 VDDKSRETLG
-114 AMKVAD
+114 ALKVAD
-120 VFKDNN
+120 VFKDDN

-135 LGDVLKKADIDTTS
+135 LGDVLKKTGIDTTT

-215 NNIKLED
+215 NDIKFED

-229 DFYAEWDYQNNTAV
+229 DFYAEWDKTGAV
-243 LYRRSRAQFSPKTLI
+243 LYKKESGGEIKLKQLI
-258 AANGTSEC
+258 EADGTSE
-266 FEYVSNDKKVSGET
+266 FFKFVNTEAKDPAKT
-280 YYLLDADAGTI
+280 YYKLNREEGTI

-296 GNWKLKAGAELPYF
+296 GNWELIKELPDF
-310 KNRYDKSGN
+310 NNRYDISGKR
-319 QNRFGIAYVVPE
+319 NRFGLAYVVLVDDNQIKITKRYADRDCTVENE
-331 DSHGMTVTERYD
+331 DGMYYFKYTKDAAGTNYRY
-343 ADYSTKNESGLFYY
+343 
-357 EYDFVTATE
+357 
-366 AGVEYFYRVGAAVRT
+366 GAAIRT

-423 RDGKVTDEELR
+423 RDGKVTDEELT
-434 EHPSTDSLAR
+434 EYSSTDSLVR
-444 YALVHVGKSEPVLK
+444 YALMHVGKSEPVLK

-512 DIMKVVSD
+512 DIMKVVSV

-528 GAYIALPALSA
+528 GAYIALPALPA
-539 GKEYSGTFITAKYR
+539 GKEYKGTFITAKDG
-553 DKTVDEDKTVF
+553 DKTVY

-569 DGLTGFGD
+569 DGLAFTGD
-577 RYNITEKA
+577 RYNIIEKA
-585 SNRVV
+585 SNGVV
-590 VELAKKTIGELQTV
+590 VALSEKTIGELQTA
-604 GIDDLINTARLS
+604 GIDDLVNAARLS
-616 DVMDIDGDVF
+616 DVMDVDGDVF
-626 VSGDDFL
+626 V
-633 SIPKEFVLDVDAKN
+633 LDSTADAKFILDLDAHG

-652 RLAAKGEKA
+652 RLAAKGEEA

-668 GDGNAVVK
+668 GDGNAVIK

-690 DAVVNST
+690 DDVVNST

-711 RVATAADTGRKKY
+711 KVATAADIGNRY
-724 ISLTDVYVDP
+724 ISLADVY
-734 VYEATEYAGTF
+734 ATPAAPEYAGTF
-745 NVGYVD
+745 NVGYVE

-767 EAGVTQY
+767 AAGVTQY
-774 VIVDKA
+774 V
-780 SSGVLVGLQ
+780 
-789 DKTIG
+789 
-794 TLSTGVDEVVNG
+794 LS
-806 ATLSDVLEIDG
+806 LI
-817 KVYVKATGFDAAVA
+817 
-831 TSYDKIGQHVAYY
+831 
-844 KDGNLFLEAGYVRN
+844 
-858 NNGDYVYLDKEQDG
+858 
-872 TPVNDHIK
+872 HI
-880 FGTLYNEHGVAE
+880 
-892 ANGAYFKYNGNLYKL
+892 
-907 SDYKRY
+907 
-913 KFDGETATVYY
+913 
-924 ACIYN
+924 
-929 GESDKIL
+929 
-936 SKMATMTVKDL
+936 
-947 ADSGTM
+947 
-953 DKIVKDMRIGDVME
+953 
-967 LNDKNSVLY
+967 
-976 GLGNSKIS
+976 
-984 SIEAEV
+984 
-990 SDKIKVATLRD
+990 
-1001 LNKWGNLGL
+1001 
-1010 KETDDE
+1010 
-1016 LKKKVYYNGATIEVG
+1016 
-1031 DMKAVEFL
+1031 
-1039 IFAIK
+1039 
-1044 ALPTL
+1044 

>member
-1 MKGGFGKFLTFILGL
+1 MKGGFGKFLTFILGI

-104 VDDKSREMLD
+104 VDDKSRETLG
-114 AMKVAD
+114 ALKVAD
-120 VFKDNN
+120 VFKDDN

-135 LGDVLKKADIDTTS
+135 LGDVLKKTGIDTTT

-174 SLEINEMTIAEMQY
+174 SLELNEMTIAEMQY

-215 NNIKLED
+215 NNIKFED

-229 DFYAEWDYQNNTAV
+229 DLYTEWDYQNNTAV
-243 LYRRSRAQFSPKTLI
+243 LYRRSRAQFAQKTLI
-258 AANGTSEC
+258 AANGTSEY
-266 FEYVSNDKKVSGET
+266 FEYVPNDKKVSGET

-366 AGVEYFYRVGAAVRT
+366 TGIEYFYRVGAAVRT

-423 RDGKVTDEELR
+423 RDGKVTDEELQ
-434 EHPSTDSLAR
+434 EHPSTDSLVR
-444 YALVHVGKSEPVLK
+444 YALMHVGKSEPVLK

-512 DIMKVVSD
+512 DIMKVVSV

-539 GKEYSGTFITAKYR
+539 GKEYKGTFITAKDG
-553 DKTVDEDKTVF
+553 DKTVY

-569 DGLTGFGD
+569 DGLAGFGD

-585 SNRVV
+585 SNGVV
-590 VELAKKTIGELQTV
+590 VALSEKTIGELQTA
-604 GIDDLINTARLS
+604 GIDDLVNAARLS
-616 DVMDIDGDVF
+616 DVMDVDGDVF
-626 VSGDDFL
+626 V
-633 SIPKEFVLDVDAKN
+633 LDSTADAKFILDEDANN

-652 RLAAKGEKA
+652 RLAAAGETA

-690 DAVVNST
+690 DDVVNST
-697 LLKEVVKVKERYKL
+697 LLKEVVEVKERYKL
-711 RVATAADTGRKKY
+711 KVATAADIGNTSVRKY
-724 ISLTDVYVDP
+724 ISLADVYAAPD
-734 VYEATEYAGTF
+734 YAGTF
-745 NVGYVD
+745 NVGYVE

-767 EAGVTQY
+767 ATSVTQY

-794 TLSTGVDEVVNG
+794 TLSTGVDEVVNR
-806 ATLSDVLEIDG
+806 ASLSDVLEIDG
-817 KVYVKATGFDAAVA
+817 KVYVKATDFDAAVA
-831 TSYDKIGQHVAYY
+831 LSHDKIGQHVAYY

-858 NNGDYVYLDKEQDG
+858 NNGDYVLLSSGYYKPTARFDKTGGSYTSSPDG
-872 TPVNDHIK
+872 EWFQI
-880 FGTLYNEHGVAE
+880 GTEWHNM
-892 ANGAYFKYNGNLYKL
+892 N
-907 SDYKRY
+907 DYKRY
-913 KFDGETATVYY
+913 KFDGETAAEYY
-924 ACIYN
+924 ACIYE

-936 SKMATMTVKDL
+936 SKMATMTVQDL

-967 LNDKNSVLY
+967 LNDKNSILY

-990 SDKIKVATLRD
+990 SDKIKVATLRE
-1001 LNKWGNLGL
+1001 LNAWGNLGMS
-1010 KETDDE
+1010 ETTLD
-1016 LKKKVYYNGATIEVG
+1016 
-1031 DMKAVEFL
+1031 
-1039 IFAIK
+1039 AIK
-1044 ALPTL
+1044 VANGGEDLTASEFFKGLKVGVDATGKPIIYFSLS

>member
-104 VDDKSREMLD
+104 VDDKSRETLG
-114 AMKVAD
+114 ALKVAD
-120 VFKDNN
+120 VFKGDN

-135 LGDVLKKADIDTTS
+135 LGDVLKKTGIDTTT

-215 NNIKLED
+215 NSIKFED

-229 DFYAEWDYQNNTAV
+229 DFYAEWDNTGAV
-243 LYRRSRAQFSPKTLI
+243 LYKKESGGEIKLKQLI
-258 AANGTSEC
+258 EADGTSE
-266 FEYVSNDKKVSGET
+266 FFKFVNTEAKDPAKT
-280 YYLLDADAGTI
+280 YYKLNREEGTI

-296 GNWKLKAGAELPYF
+296 GNWELIKELPDF
-310 KNRYDKSGN
+310 NNRYDISGKR
-319 QNRFGIAYVVPE
+319 NRFGLAYVVLVDDNQIKITKRYADRDCTVENE
-331 DSHGMTVTERYD
+331 DGMYYFKYTKDAAGTNYRY
-343 ADYSTKNESGLFYY
+343 
-357 EYDFVTATE
+357 
-366 AGVEYFYRVGAAVRT
+366 GAAVRT

-434 EHPSTDSLAR
+434 EYKSTDSLAR

-478 QVIEITDDSADILK
+478 QVIEITDTSADILK

-512 DIMKVVSD
+512 DIMKVVSV

-528 GAYIALPALSA
+528 GAYIALPA
-539 GKEYSGTFITAKYR
+539 GKEYKGTFIDALSPKEGN
-553 DKTVDEDKTVF
+553 KKVF

-577 RYNITEKA
+577 SDRYNIIEKA
-585 SNRVV
+585 SNGVV
-590 VELAKKTIGELQTV
+590 VALADKTIGELQTA
-604 GIDDLINTARLS
+604 GIDDLVNAARLS

-626 VSGDDFL
+626 V
-633 SIPKEFVLDVDAKN
+633 LDSTADAKFILDEDAHG

-652 RLAAKGEKA
+652 RLAAAGEAA

-697 LLKEVVKVKERYKL
+697 LLKEVVEVKERYKL
-711 RVATAADTGRKKY
+711 RVATAADIDNTSVKKY
-724 ISLTDVYVDP
+724 ISLADVYSAP
-734 VYEATEYAGTF
+734 VAPEYAGTF
-745 NVGYVD
+745 NVGYVES
-751 TDPDTDIKF
+751 DPDTDIKF

-767 EAGVTQY
+767 AAGVTQY

-817 KVYVKATGFDAAVA
+817 KVYVKAADFDAAVA
-831 TSYDKIGQHVAYY
+831 LSHDKIGQHVAYY

-892 ANGAYFKYNGNLYKL
+892 TDGAYFKYNGNLYKL
-907 SDYKRY
+907 SDYERY

-990 SDKIKVATLRD
+990 SDKIKVATLRE
-1001 LNKWGNLGL
+1001 LNAWGNLGL
-1010 KETDDE
+1010 TEEE
-1016 LKKKVYYNGATIEVG
+1016 LNKTVRGTTIKAG
-1031 DMKAVEFL
+1031 DMKAADF
-1039 IFAIK
+1039 IRIAIRL
-1044 ALPTL
+1044 ATE

>member
-104 VDDKSREMLD
+104 VDDKSRETLG
-114 AMKVAD
+114 ALKVAD
-120 VFKDNN
+120 VFKDDN

-135 LGDVLKKADIDTTS
+135 LGDVLKKTGIDTTT

-215 NNIKLED
+215 NDIKFED

-229 DFYAEWDYQNNTAV
+229 DFYAEWDKTGAV
-243 LYRRSRAQFSPKTLI
+243 LYKKESGGEIKLKQLI
-258 AANGTSEC
+258 EADGTSE
-266 FEYVSNDKKVSGET
+266 FFKFVNTEAKDPAKT
-280 YYLLDADAGTI
+280 YYKLNREEGTI

-296 GNWKLKAGAELPYF
+296 GNWELIKELPDF
-310 KNRYDKSGN
+310 NNRYDISGKR
-319 QNRFGIAYVVPE
+319 NRFGLAYVVLVDDNQIKITKRYADRDCTVENE
-331 DSHGMTVTERYD
+331 DGMYYFKYTKDAAGTNYRY
-343 ADYSTKNESGLFYY
+343 
-357 EYDFVTATE
+357 
-366 AGVEYFYRVGAAVRT
+366 GAAVRT

-434 EHPSTDSLAR
+434 EHPSTDSLVR
-444 YALVHVGKSEPVLK
+444 YALMHVGKSEPVLK

-512 DIMKVVSD
+512 DIMKVVSV

-539 GKEYSGTFITAKYR
+539 GKEYKGTFITAKEG
-553 DKTVDEDKTVF
+553 DKTIY

-569 DGLTGFGD
+569 DGLAFTGD

-585 SNRVV
+585 SNGVV
-590 VELAKKTIGELQTV
+590 VALADKTIGELQTA
-604 GIDDLINTARLS
+604 GIDDLVNAARLS
-616 DVMDIDGDVF
+616 DVMDVDGDVF
-626 VSGDDFL
+626 V
-633 SIPKEFVLDVDAKN
+633 LDSTADAKFILDLDAHG

-652 RLAAKGEKA
+652 RLAAAGETA

-690 DAVVNST
+690 DDVVNST
-697 LLKEVVKVKERYKL
+697 LLKEVVEVKERYKL
-711 RVATAADTGRKKY
+711 KVATAADIGNTSVRKY
-724 ISLTDVYVDP
+724 ISLADVYAAP
-734 VYEATEYAGTF
+734 EYAGTF
-745 NVGYVD
+745 NVGYVE
-751 TDPDTDIKF
+751 TAPDTDIKF
-760 VRARGTI
+760 VRATGTI
-767 EAGVTQY
+767 AAGVTQY

-817 KVYVKATGFDAAVA
+817 KVYVKATDFDAAVA
-831 TSYDKIGQHVAYY
+831 LSHDKIGQHVAYY

-880 FGTLYNEHGVAE
+880 FGTLYNEHGVE
-892 ANGAYFKYNGNLYKL
+892 ETDGAYFKYNGNLYKL

-913 KFDGETATVYY
+913 KFDGETATEYY
-924 ACIYN
+924 ACIYD

-967 LNDKNSVLY
+967 LNDTNSILY

-990 SDKIKVATLRD
+990 SDKIKVATLGE
-1001 LNKWGNLGL
+1001 LN
-1010 KETDDE
+1010 
-1016 LKKKVYYNGATIEVG
+1016 A
-1031 DMKAVEFL
+1031 
-1039 IFAIK
+1039 
-1044 ALPTL
+1044 

>member
-104 VDDKSREMLD
+104 VDDKSRETLG

-120 VFKDNN
+120 VFKGDN

-135 LGDVLKKADIDTTS
+135 LGDVLKKTGIDTTT

-215 NNIKLED
+215 NSIKFED

-229 DFYAEWDYQNNTAV
+229 DFYAEWDNTGAV
-243 LYRRSRAQFSPKTLI
+243 LYKKESGGEIKLKQLI
-258 AANGTSEC
+258 EADGTSE
-266 FEYVSNDKKVSGET
+266 FFKFVNTEAKDPAKT
-280 YYLLDADAGTI
+280 YYKLNREEGTI

-296 GNWKLKAGAELPYF
+296 GNWELIKELPDF
-310 KNRYDKSGN
+310 NNRYDISGKR
-319 QNRFGIAYVVPE
+319 NRFGLAYVVLVDDNQIKITKRYANRDCTVENE
-331 DSHGMTVTERYD
+331 DGMYYFKYTKDAAGTNYRY
-343 ADYSTKNESGLFYY
+343 
-357 EYDFVTATE
+357 
-366 AGVEYFYRVGAAVRT
+366 GAAVRT
-381 KIQDATGTEPAKYA
+381 KIQDATGTEPAKYV

-434 EHPSTDSLAR
+434 EYPSTDSLAR

-512 DIMKVVSD
+512 DIMKVVSV

-539 GKEYSGTFITAKYR
+539 GKEYKGTFITAKEG
-553 DKTVDEDKTVF
+553 DKDVY

-585 SNRVV
+585 SNGVV
-590 VELAKKTIGELQTV
+590 VALADKTIGELQTA
-604 GIDDLINTARLS
+604 GIDDLINDALLY

-626 VSGDDFL
+626 VEDTTG
-633 SIPKEFVLDVDAKN
+633 EFVLDVDTAGK
-647 ENGFF
+647 NGFF
-652 RLAAKGEKA
+652 RLAQTGETA
-661 EYKRVYE
+661 THKRVYE
-668 GDGNAVVK
+668 GASNAVVK

-690 DAVVNST
+690 DDVVNST

-711 RVATAADTGRKKY
+711 KVATAADIGDTSVRKY
-724 ISLTDVYVDP
+724 ISLADVYSAP
-734 VYEATEYAGTF
+734 VASEYAGTF
-745 NVGYVD
+745 NVGYVE

-767 EAGVTQY
+767 ATGVTQY

-817 KVYVKATGFDAAVA
+817 KVYVKATDFDAAVA
-831 TSYDKIGQHVAYY
+831 TSYEKIGQHVAYY

-880 FGTLYNEHGVAE
+880 FGTLYNEHGVE
-892 ANGAYFKYNGNLYKL
+892 ETNGAYFKYNGNLYKL

-913 KFDGETATVYY
+913 KFDGETATEYY

-929 GESDKIL
+929 GESDEIL

-990 SDKIKVATLRD
+990 TDKIKDATLRE
-1001 LNKWGNLGL
+1001 LNAWGNLGL
-1010 KETDDE
+1010 TEEE
-1016 LKKKVYYNGATIEVG
+1016 LNKTVKVTGEKVG
-1031 DMKAVEFL
+1031 EMKAADF
-1039 IFAIK
+1039 IRIAIRL
-1044 ALPTL
+1044 ATE

>member
-36 AVSVNDVENYTK
+36 AVSINDVEKYTK

-60 RNKSILDIY
+60 RSKSILDIY

-104 VDDKSREMLD
+104 VDDKSRETLG
-114 AMKVAD
+114 ALKVAD
-120 VFKDNN
+120 VFKDDN

-135 LGDVLKKADIDTTS
+135 LGDVLKKTGIDTTT
-149 GLASKPIVQEH
+149 GLASKPLVQEH

-174 SLEINEMTIAEMQY
+174 SLELNEMTIAEMQY

-215 NNIKLED
+215 NNIKFED

-229 DFYAEWDYQNNTAV
+229 DFYAEWDNTGAV
-243 LYRRSRAQFSPKTLI
+243 LYKKESGGEIKLNQLI
-258 AANGTSEC
+258 EADGTSE
-266 FEYVSNDKKVSGET
+266 FFKFVNTEAKDPAKT
-280 YYLLDADAGTI
+280 YYKLNREEGTI

-296 GNWKLKAGAELPYF
+296 GNWELIKELPDF
-310 KNRYDKSGN
+310 NNRYDISGKR
-319 QNRFGIAYVVPE
+319 NRFGLAYVVLVDDNQIKITKRYADRDCTIENE
-331 DSHGMTVTERYD
+331 DGMYYFKYTKDAAGTNYRY
-343 ADYSTKNESGLFYY
+343 
-357 EYDFVTATE
+357 
-366 AGVEYFYRVGAAVRT
+366 GAAIRT
-381 KIQDATGTEPAKYA
+381 KIEGTDPAQYK
-395 EIIEWRGYVETTKA
+395 EVIEWRGYVEATDGFVNTTP
-409 DYFEAEPWKTYGYS
+409 ETYGYS
-423 RDGKVTDEELR
+423 SPAQYEKEELVKQ
-434 EHPSTDSLAR
+434 ETPDLIIC
-444 YALVHVGKSEPVLK
+444 ALVHVGKSEPVLK

-512 DIMKVVSD
+512 DIMKVVSV

-539 GKEYSGTFITAKYR
+539 GKEYKGTFITAKDG
-553 DKTVDEDKTVF
+553 DKDVY

-569 DGLTGFGD
+569 DGLVGFGD
-577 RYNITEKA
+577 RYNIREKA
-585 SNRVV
+585 SNGVV
-590 VELAKKTIGELQTV
+590 VALADKTIGELQTA
-604 GIDDLINTARLS
+604 GIDDLINTALLS
-616 DVMDIDGDVF
+616 GVMDIDGDVF
-626 VSGDDFL
+626 V
-633 SIPKEFVLDVDAKN
+633 LDSTADAKFILDEDAHG

-652 RLAAKGEKA
+652 RLAAAGETA

-690 DAVVNST
+690 DDVVNST
-697 LLKEVVKVKERYKL
+697 LLKEVVEVKERYKL
-711 RVATAADTGRKKY
+711 KVATATEIGDTSVRKY
-724 ISLTDVYVDP
+724 ISLADVYA
-734 VYEATEYAGTF
+734 ATDYAGTF
-745 NVGYVD
+745 NVGYVE

-760 VRARGTI
+760 VRATGTI
-767 EAGVTQY
+767 SEGVTQY

-794 TLSTGVDEVVNG
+794 TLSTGVDEVVNN
-806 ATLSDVLEIDG
+806 AKLSDVLEIDG
-817 KVYVKATGFDAAVA
+817 KVYVKATDFDEAVA
-831 TSYDKIGQHVAYY
+831 ISHDKIGQRVAYY

-858 NNGDYVYLDKEQDG
+858 NNGDYVRLSSG
-872 TPVNDHIK
+872 
-880 FGTLYNEHGVAE
+880 
-892 ANGAYFKYNGNLYKL
+892 YFKPTSRFNKIGESYTSSPDGEWFQIVTEWHNMN
-907 SDYKRY
+907 DYKRY
-913 KFDGETATVYY
+913 KFDGENEEYY
-924 ACIYN
+924 ACIYD

-967 LNDKNSVLY
+967 LNDENSVLY

-990 SDKIKVATLRD
+990 SDKIKDATLRE
-1001 LNKWGNLGL
+1001 LNTWGNLGL
-1010 KETDDE
+1010 TDEE
-1016 LKKKVYYNGATIEVG
+1016 LNKTVKGTSIKAG
-1031 DMKAVEFL
+1031 DMKAADF
-1039 IFAIK
+1039 IRIAISL
-1044 ALPTL
+1044 ATE

>member
-104 VDDKSREMLD
+104 VDDKSRETLG
-114 AMKVAD
+114 ALKVAD
-120 VFKDNN
+120 VFKDDN

-135 LGDVLKKADIDTTS
+135 LGDVLKKTGIDTTT

-174 SLEINEMTIAEMQY
+174 SLELNEMTIAEMQY

-215 NNIKLED
+215 NNIKFED

-229 DFYAEWDYQNNTAV
+229 DLYTEWDYQNNTAV
-243 LYRRSRAQFSPKTLI
+243 LYRRSRAQFPQKTLI
-258 AANGTSEC
+258 AANGTSEY

-291 KVSDD
+291 KVSDA

-395 EIIEWRGYVETTKA
+395 EIIEWRGYVETTKT

-423 RDGKVTDEELR
+423 RDGKVTDEELT
-434 EHPSTDSLAR
+434 EYSSTDSLVR
-444 YALVHVGKSEPVLK
+444 YALMHVGKSEPVLK

-478 QVIEITDDSADILK
+478 QVIEITDASADILK

-512 DIMKVVSD
+512 DIMKVVSV
-520 TTAEKATD
+520 TTAEATD

-539 GKEYSGTFITAKYR
+539 GKEYKGTFITAKDG
-553 DKTVDEDKTVF
+553 DKTVY

-569 DGLTGFGD
+569 DGLAGFGD

-585 SNRVV
+585 SNGVV
-590 VELAKKTIGELQTV
+590 IALSEKTIGELQTA
-604 GIDDLINTARLS
+604 GIDDLVNAARLS
-616 DVMDIDGDVF
+616 DVMDVDGDVF
-626 VSGDDFL
+626 V
-633 SIPKEFVLDVDAKN
+633 LDSTADAKFILDLDAHG

-652 RLAAKGEKA
+652 RLAAAGETA

-668 GDGNAVVK
+668 GDGNAVIK

-690 DAVVNST
+690 DNVVNST
-697 LLKEVVKVKERYKL
+697 LLKEVVEVKERYKL
-711 RVATAADTGRKKY
+711 KVATAADIGNTSVRKY
-724 ISLTDVYVDP
+724 ISLADVYAAP
-734 VYEATEYAGTF
+734 EYAGTF
-745 NVGYVD
+745 NVGYVE

-760 VRARGTI
+760 VRATGTI
-767 EAGVTQY
+767 AASVTQY

-817 KVYVKATGFDAAVA
+817 KVYVKATDFDAAVA
-831 TSYDKIGQHVAYY
+831 LSHDKIGQHVAYY

-858 NNGDYVYLDKEQDG
+858 NNGNYVLLSSGYYKPTARFDKTGGSYTSSPDG
-872 TPVNDHIK
+872 EWFQI
-880 FGTLYNEHGVAE
+880 GTEWHNM
-892 ANGAYFKYNGNLYKL
+892 N
-907 SDYKRY
+907 DYKRF
-913 KFDGETATVYY
+913 KFDGETAAEYY
-924 ACIYN
+924 ACIYD

-967 LNDKNSVLY
+967 LNDTNSILY

-990 SDKIKVATLRD
+990 SDKIKVATLRE
-1001 LNKWGNLGL
+1001 LNTWGNLGMS
-1010 KETDDE
+1010 E
-1016 LKKKVYYNGATIEVG
+1016 ATL
-1031 DMKAVEFL
+1031 D
-1039 IFAIK
+1039 AIK
-1044 ALPTL
+1044 VANGGEDLTASEFFKGLNARFVDGKLEIYFKFE

>member
-36 AVSVNDVENYTK
+36 AVSINDVEKYTK

-60 RNKSILDIY
+60 RSKSILDIY

-104 VDDKSREMLD
+104 VDDKSRETLG
-114 AMKVAD
+114 ALKVAD
-120 VFKDNN
+120 VFKDDN

-135 LGDVLKKADIDTTS
+135 LGDVLKKTGIDTTT

-215 NNIKLED
+215 NNIKFED
-222 VLPDFDR
+222 ILPDFDR
-229 DFYAEWDYQNNTAV
+229 DFYAEWDNTGAV
-243 LYRRSRAQFSPKTLI
+243 LYKKESGGEIKLKQLI
-258 AANGTSEC
+258 EADGTSE
-266 FEYVSNDKKVSGET
+266 FFKFVNTEAKDPAKT
-280 YYLLDADAGTI
+280 YYKLNREEGTI

-296 GNWKLKAGAELPYF
+296 GNWELIKELPDF
-310 KNRYDKSGN
+310 NNRYDISGKR
-319 QNRFGIAYVVPE
+319 NRFGLAYVVLVDDNQIKITKRYADRDCTIENE
-331 DSHGMTVTERYD
+331 DGMYYFKYTKDAAGTNYRY
-343 ADYSTKNESGLFYY
+343 
-357 EYDFVTATE
+357 
-366 AGVEYFYRVGAAVRT
+366 GAAIRT
-381 KIQDATGTEPAKYA
+381 KIEGTDPAQYK
-395 EIIEWRGYVETTKA
+395 EVIEWRGYVEATDGFVNTTP
-409 DYFEAEPWKTYGYS
+409 ETYGYS
-423 RDGKVTDEELR
+423 SPAQYEKEELVKQ
-434 EHPSTDSLAR
+434 ETPDLIIC
-444 YALVHVGKSEPVLK
+444 ALVHVGKSEPVLK

-512 DIMKVVSD
+512 DIMKVVSV

-539 GKEYSGTFITAKYR
+539 GKEYKGTFITAKDG
-553 DKTVDEDKTVF
+553 DKDVY

-569 DGLTGFGD
+569 DGLVGFGD
-577 RYNITEKA
+577 RYNIREKA
-585 SNRVV
+585 SNGVV
-590 VELAKKTIGELQTV
+590 VALADKTIGELQTA
-604 GIDDLINTARLS
+604 GIDDLINTALLS
-616 DVMDIDGDVF
+616 GVMDIDGDVF
-626 VSGDDFL
+626 VSD
-633 SIPKEFVLDVDAKN
+633 STADAKFILDEDAHG

-652 RLAAKGEKA
+652 RLAAAGETA

-690 DAVVNST
+690 DDVVNST
-697 LLKEVVKVKERYKL
+697 LLKEVVEVKERYKL
-711 RVATAADTGRKKY
+711 KVATATEIGDTSVRKY
-724 ISLTDVYVDP
+724 ISLADVSAATD
-734 VYEATEYAGTF
+734 YAGTF
-745 NVGYVD
+745 NVGYVE

-760 VRARGTI
+760 VRATGTI
-767 EAGVTQY
+767 SEGVTQY

-794 TLSTGVDEVVNG
+794 TLSTGVDEVVNN
-806 ATLSDVLEIDG
+806 AKLSDVLEIDG
-817 KVYVKATGFDAAVA
+817 KVYVKATDFDEAVA
-831 TSYDKIGQHVAYY
+831 ISHDKIGQSVAYY

-858 NNGDYVYLDKEQDG
+858 NNGDYVRLSSG
-872 TPVNDHIK
+872 
-880 FGTLYNEHGVAE
+880 
-892 ANGAYFKYNGNLYKL
+892 YFKPTSRFNKIGGSYTSSPDGEWFQIGTEWHNMN
-907 SDYKRY
+907 DYKRY
-913 KFDGETATVYY
+913 KFDGENEEYY
-924 ACIYN
+924 ACIYD

-967 LNDKNSVLY
+967 LNDENSVLY

-990 SDKIKVATLRD
+990 SDKIKDATLRE
-1001 LNKWGNLGL
+1001 LNTWGNLGL
-1010 KETDDE
+1010 TDEE
-1016 LKKKVYYNGATIEVG
+1016 LNKTVKGTSIKAG
-1031 DMKAVEFL
+1031 DMKAADF
-1039 IFAIK
+1039 IRIAISL
-1044 ALPTL
+1044 ATE

>member
-1 MKGGFGKFLTFILGL
+1 MKGGFGKFLTFILGI

-104 VDDKSREMLD
+104 VDDNSRETLG
-114 AMKVAD
+114 ALKVAD
-120 VFKDNN
+120 VFKDDN

-135 LGDVLKKADIDTTS
+135 LGDVLKKTGIDTTT

-174 SLEINEMTIAEMQY
+174 SLELNEMTIAEMQY

-215 NNIKLED
+215 NNITFED

-229 DFYAEWDYQNNTAV
+229 DLYTEWDYQNNTAV
-243 LYRRSRAQFSPKTLI
+243 LYRRSRAQFPQKTLI
-258 AANGTSEC
+258 AANGTSEY
-266 FEYVSNDKKVSGET
+266 FEYVSNDKKVS
-280 YYLLDADAGTI
+280 DA
-291 KVSDD
+291 

-423 RDGKVTDEELR
+423 RDGKVTDEELT
-434 EHPSTDSLAR
+434 EYSSTDSLVR
-444 YALVHVGKSEPVLK
+444 YALMHVGKSEPVLK

-512 DIMKVVSD
+512 DIMKVVSV

-539 GKEYSGTFITAKYR
+539 GKEYKGTFITAKDG
-553 DKTVDEDKTVF
+553 DKTVY

-569 DGLTGFGD
+569 DGLAGFGD

-585 SNRVV
+585 SNGVV
-590 VELAKKTIGELQTV
+590 VALADKTIGELQTA
-604 GIDDLINTARLS
+604 GIDDLVNTARLS
-616 DVMDIDGDVF
+616 DVMDVDGDVF
-626 VSGDDFL
+626 V
-633 SIPKEFVLDVDAKN
+633 LDSTADAKFILDEDANN

-652 RLAAKGEKA
+652 RLAAAGETA

-690 DAVVNST
+690 DDVVNST
-697 LLKEVVKVKERYKL
+697 LLKEVVEVKERYKL
-711 RVATAADTGRKKY
+711 KVATAADKGNTSVRKY
-724 ISLTDVYVDP
+724 ISLADVYAAP
-734 VYEATEYAGTF
+734 EYAGTF
-745 NVGYVD
+745 NVGYVE

-767 EAGVTQY
+767 AAGVTQY

-817 KVYVKATGFDAAVA
+817 KVYVKATDFDAAVA
-831 TSYDKIGQHVAYY
+831 TSYEKIGQHVAYY

-892 ANGAYFKYNGNLYKL
+892 TNGAYFKYNGNLYKL

-913 KFDGETATVYY
+913 KFDGETATEYY
-924 ACIYN
+924 ACIYD

-967 LNDKNSVLY
+967 LNDTNSILY

-990 SDKIKVATLRD
+990 SDKIKVATLRE
-1001 LNKWGNLGL
+1001 LNTWGNLGL
-1010 KETDDE
+1010 TEEE
-1016 LKKKVYYNGATIEVG
+1016 LNKTVKGTTKKVG
-1031 DMKAVEFL
+1031 DMKAAEFL
-1039 IFAIK
+1039 KLAIQFATN
-1044 ALPTL
+1044 P

>member
-104 VDDKSREMLD
+104 VDDKSRETLG
-114 AMKVAD
+114 ALKVAD
-120 VFKDNN
+120 VFKDDN

-135 LGDVLKKADIDTTS
+135 LGDVLKKTGIDTTT

-174 SLEINEMTIAEMQY
+174 SLELNEMTIAEMQY

-202 VANVKIGDLNSAI
+202 VANMKIGDLNSAI
-215 NNIKLED
+215 NDIKFED

-229 DFYAEWDYQNNTAV
+229 DFYAEWDNTGAV
-243 LYRRSRAQFSPKTLI
+243 LYKKESGGEIKLKQLI
-258 AANGTSEC
+258 EADGTSE
-266 FEYVSNDKKVSGET
+266 FFKFVNTEAKDPAKT
-280 YYLLDADAGTI
+280 YYKLNREEGTI

-296 GNWKLKAGAELPYF
+296 GNWELIKELPDF
-310 KNRYDKSGN
+310 NNRYDISGKR
-319 QNRFGIAYVVPE
+319 NRFGLAYVVLVDDNQIKITKRYADRDCTVENE
-331 DSHGMTVTERYD
+331 DGMYYFKYTKDAAGTNYRY
-343 ADYSTKNESGLFYY
+343 
-357 EYDFVTATE
+357 
-366 AGVEYFYRVGAAVRT
+366 GAAVRT

-423 RDGKVTDEELR
+423 RDGKVTDEELT
-434 EHPSTDSLAR
+434 EYSSTDSLVR
-444 YALVHVGKSEPVLK
+444 YALMHVGKSEPVLK

-478 QVIEITDDSADILK
+478 QIIEITDDSADILK

-512 DIMKVVSD
+512 DIMKVVSV

-528 GAYIALPALSA
+528 GAYIAPPALPA
-539 GKEYSGTFITAKYR
+539 GKEYKGTFITAKDG
-553 DKTVDEDKTVF
+553 DKTVY

-569 DGLTGFGD
+569 DGLAFTGD

-585 SNRVV
+585 SNGVV
-590 VELAKKTIGELQTV
+590 VALADKTIGELQTA
-604 GIDDLINTARLS
+604 GIDDLVNAARLS
-616 DVMDIDGDVF
+616 DVMDVDGDVF
-626 VSGDDFL
+626 V
-633 SIPKEFVLDVDAKN
+633 LDSTADAKFILDLDAHG

-652 RLAAKGEKA
+652 RLAAAGETA

-668 GDGNAVVK
+668 GDGNAVIK

-690 DAVVNST
+690 DDVVNST
-697 LLKEVVKVKERYKL
+697 LLKEVVEVKERYKL
-711 RVATAADTGRKKY
+711 KVATAADIGNRY
-724 ISLTDVYVDP
+724 ISLADVY
-734 VYEATEYAGTF
+734 ATPAAPEYAGTF
-745 NVGYVD
+745 NVGYVE

-760 VRARGTI
+760 VRARGSI
-767 EAGVTQY
+767 AAGVTQY

-817 KVYVKATGFDAAVA
+817 KVYVKAADFDAAVA
-831 TSYDKIGQHVAYY
+831 TSYDKIEQHVAYY

-858 NNGDYVYLDKEQDG
+858 NNGDYVLLSSGYYKPTARFDKNGESYTSSPDG
-872 TPVNDHIK
+872 EWFQI
-880 FGTLYNEHGVAE
+880 GTEWHNM
-892 ANGAYFKYNGNLYKL
+892 N
-907 SDYKRY
+907 DYKRY
-913 KFDGETATVYY
+913 NFDGETAAEYY
-924 ACIYN
+924 ACIYD

-967 LNDKNSVLY
+967 LNDKNSILY

-990 SDKIKVATLRD
+990 TDKIKVATIRD
-1001 LNKWGNLGL
+1001 LNKWGSLGL
-1010 KETDDE
+1010 TEEE
-1016 LKKKVYYNGATIEVG
+1016 LNKTVKVTGKKVGE
-1031 DMKAVEFL
+1031 MKAADF
-1039 IFAIK
+1039 IRIAIRFA
-1044 ALPTL
+1044 TE

>member
-36 AVSVNDVENYTK
+36 AVSVNDVEKYTK

-104 VDDKSREMLD
+104 VDDKSRETLG
-114 AMKVAD
+114 ALKVAD
-120 VFKDNN
+120 VFKDDN

-135 LGDVLKKADIDTTS
+135 LGDVLKKTGIDTTT

-215 NNIKLED
+215 NNIKFED

-229 DFYAEWDYQNNTAV
+229 DLYTEWDYQNNTAV
-243 LYRRSRAQFSPKTLI
+243 LYRRSRAQFPQKTLI
-258 AANGTSEC
+258 AANGTSEY

-291 KVSDD
+291 KVSDA

-381 KIQDATGTEPAKYA
+381 KIQDATGSEPAKYA

-409 DYFEAEPWKTYGYS
+409 DYFAAEPWKTYGYS
-423 RDGKVTDEELR
+423 RDGKVTDEELQ

-444 YALVHVGKSEPVLK
+444 YALMHVGKSEPVLK

-512 DIMKVVSD
+512 DIMKVVSV

-528 GAYIALPALSA
+528 GAYIALPALPA
-539 GKEYSGTFITAKYR
+539 GKEYKGTFITAKDG
-553 DKTVDEDKTVF
+553 DKTVY

-569 DGLTGFGD
+569 DGLAGFGD

-585 SNRVV
+585 SNGVV
-590 VELAKKTIGELQTV
+590 VALADKTIGELQTA
-604 GIDDLINTARLS
+604 GIDDLVNAARLS
-616 DVMDIDGDVF
+616 DVMDVDGDVF
-626 VSGDDFL
+626 V
-633 SIPKEFVLDVDAKN
+633 LDSTADAKFILDEDANN

-652 RLAAKGEKA
+652 RLAAAGETA

-690 DAVVNST
+690 DDVVNST
-697 LLKEVVKVKERYKL
+697 LLKEVVEVKERYKL
-711 RVATAADTGRKKY
+711 KVATAADIGNTSVRKY
-724 ISLTDVYVDP
+724 ISLADVYAAP
-734 VYEATEYAGTF
+734 EYAGTF
-745 NVGYVD
+745 NVGYVE

-760 VRARGTI
+760 VRATGTI
-767 EAGVTQY
+767 AASVTQY

-817 KVYVKATGFDAAVA
+817 KVYVKAADFDAAVA
-831 TSYDKIGQHVAYY
+831 LSHDKIGQHVAYY

-858 NNGDYVYLDKEQDG
+858 NNGDYVLLSSGYYKPTARFDKTGESYTSSPDG
-872 TPVNDHIK
+872 EWFQI
-880 FGTLYNEHGVAE
+880 GTEWHNM
-892 ANGAYFKYNGNLYKL
+892 N
-907 SDYKRY
+907 DYKRF
-913 KFDGETATVYY
+913 KFDGETATEYY
-924 ACIYN
+924 ACIYD

-967 LNDKNSVLY
+967 LNDTNSILY

-990 SDKIKVATLRD
+990 SDKIKVATLRE
-1001 LNKWGNLGL
+1001 LNTWGNLGL
-1010 KETDDE
+1010 TEEE
-1016 LKKKVYYNGATIEVG
+1016 LNKTVKGTTKKVG
-1031 DMKAVEFL
+1031 DMKAAEFL
-1039 IFAIK
+1039 KLAIQFATN
-1044 ALPTL
+1044 P

>member
-36 AVSVNDVENYTK
+36 AVSVNDVEKYTK

-104 VDDKSREMLD
+104 VDDKSRETLG
-114 AMKVAD
+114 ALKVAD
-120 VFKDNN
+120 VFKGDN

-135 LGDVLKKADIDTTS
+135 LGDVLKKAGIDTTT

-215 NNIKLED
+215 NNIKFED

-243 LYRRSRAQFSPKTLI
+243 LYRRSRAQFPQKTLI
-258 AANGTSEC
+258 AANGASEY

-343 ADYSTKNESGLFYY
+343 ADYSTKNESGLYYY

-512 DIMKVVSD
+512 DIMKVVSV

-528 GAYIALPALSA
+528 GAYIALPALPA
-539 GKEYSGTFITAKYR
+539 GKEYKGTFITAKDG
-553 DKTVDEDKTVF
+553 DKTVY

-585 SNRVV
+585 SNGVV
-590 VELAKKTIGELQTV
+590 VALADKTIGELQTA
-604 GIDDLINTARLS
+604 GIDDLVNAARLS
-616 DVMDIDGDVF
+616 DVMDVDGDVF
-626 VSGDDFL
+626 V
-633 SIPKEFVLDVDAKN
+633 LDSTADAKFILDEDAKK

-652 RLAAKGEKA
+652 RLAAAGETA

-668 GDGNAVVK
+668 GGGNAVIK

-690 DAVVNST
+690 DDVVNST
-697 LLKEVVKVKERYKL
+697 LLKEVVEVKERYKL
-711 RVATAADTGRKKY
+711 RVATEADKGNTSVRKY
-724 ISLTDVYVDP
+724 ISLADVYAAPD
-734 VYEATEYAGTF
+734 YAGTF
-745 NVGYVD
+745 NVGYVE

-767 EAGVTQY
+767 AAGVTQY

-817 KVYVKATGFDAAVA
+817 KVYVKATDFDAAVA
-831 TSYDKIGQHVAYY
+831 LSHDKIGQHVAYY

-858 NNGDYVYLDKEQDG
+858 NSGDYVYLDKEQDG

-880 FGTLYNEHGVAE
+880 FGTLYNEHGVE
-892 ANGAYFKYNGNLYKL
+892 ETNGAYFKYNGNLYKL

-913 KFDGETATVYY
+913 KFDGETAAEYY

-990 SDKIKVATLRD
+990 SDKIKVATLRE
-1001 LNKWGNLGL
+1001 LNAWGNLGMS
-1010 KETDDE
+1010 E
-1016 LKKKVYYNGATIEVG
+1016 ATL
-1031 DMKAVEFL
+1031 D
-1039 IFAIK
+1039 AIK
-1044 ALPTL
+1044 AANGGEDVTASDFFKGLKVGVDATGKPIVYFSLS

>member
-36 AVSVNDVENYTK
+36 AVSVNDVEKYTK

-104 VDDKSREMLD
+104 VDDKSRETLG

-120 VFKDNN
+120 VFKGDN

-135 LGDVLKKADIDTTS
+135 LGDVLKKTGIDTTS

-215 NNIKLED
+215 NNIKFED

-229 DFYAEWDYQNNTAV
+229 DFYAEWDNTGAV
-243 LYRRSRAQFSPKTLI
+243 LYKKESGGEIKLKQLI
-258 AANGTSEC
+258 EADGTSE
-266 FEYVSNDKKVSGET
+266 FFKFVNTEAKDPAKT
-280 YYLLDADAGTI
+280 YYKLNREEGTI

-296 GNWKLKAGAELPYF
+296 GNWELIKELPDF
-310 KNRYDKSGN
+310 NNRYDISGKR
-319 QNRFGIAYVVPE
+319 NRFGLAYVVLVDDNQIKITKRYADRDCTVENE
-331 DSHGMTVTERYD
+331 DGMYYFKYTKDAAGTNYRY
-343 ADYSTKNESGLFYY
+343 
-357 EYDFVTATE
+357 
-366 AGVEYFYRVGAAVRT
+366 GAAIRT
-381 KIQDATGTEPAKYA
+381 KIEGTDPAQYK
-395 EIIEWRGYVETTKA
+395 EVIEWRGYVEATDGFVNTTP
-409 DYFEAEPWKTYGYS
+409 ETYGYS
-423 RDGKVTDEELR
+423 SPAQYEKEELVKQ
-434 EHPSTDSLAR
+434 ETPDLIIC
-444 YALVHVGKSEPVLK
+444 ALVHVGKSEPVLK

-478 QVIEITDDSADILK
+478 QVIEITDASADILK

-499 SEIDKDVKNVKVG
+499 SEIDKDVKNIKVG
-512 DIMKVVSD
+512 DIMKVVSV

-539 GKEYSGTFITAKYR
+539 GKEYKGTFITAKDG
-553 DKTVDEDKTVF
+553 DKTVY

-569 DGLTGFGD
+569 DGLAGFGD

-585 SNRVV
+585 SNGVV
-590 VELAKKTIGELQTV
+590 VALADKTIGELQTA
-604 GIDDLINTARLS
+604 GIDDLINAARLS
-616 DVMDIDGDVF
+616 SVMD
-626 VSGDDFL
+626 
-633 SIPKEFVLDVDAKN
+633 
-647 ENGFF
+647 
-652 RLAAKGEKA
+652 
-661 EYKRVYE
+661 
-668 GDGNAVVK
+668 
-676 KLSTIGVNNIAARM
+676 
-690 DAVVNST
+690 
-697 LLKEVVKVKERYKL
+697 
-711 RVATAADTGRKKY
+711 
-724 ISLTDVYVDP
+724 
-734 VYEATEYAGTF
+734 
-745 NVGYVD
+745 
-751 TDPDTDIKF
+751 
-760 VRARGTI
+760 
-767 EAGVTQY
+767 
-774 VIVDKA
+774 
-780 SSGVLVGLQ
+780 
-789 DKTIG
+789 
-794 TLSTGVDEVVNG
+794 
-806 ATLSDVLEIDG
+806 IDG
-817 KVYVKATGFDAAVA
+817 KVYVKATDFDAAVA
-831 TSYDKIGQHVAYY
+831 TSHDKIGQHVAYY

-892 ANGAYFKYNGNLYKL
+892 ADGAYFKYNGNLYKL
-907 SDYKRY
+907 SDYKRF
-913 KFDGETATVYY
+913 KFDGETATEYY

-990 SDKIKVATLRD
+990 TDKIKDATLRE
-1001 LNKWGNLGL
+1001 LNAWGNLGL
-1010 KETDDE
+1010 TEEE
-1016 LKKKVYYNGATIEVG
+1016 LNKTVRGTTIKVG
-1031 DMKAVEFL
+1031 DMKAAEFL
-1039 IFAIK
+1039 KLAIQFATN
-1044 ALPTL
+1044 P

>member
-36 AVSVNDVENYTK
+36 AVSVNDVEKYTK

-104 VDDKSREMLD
+104 VDDKSRETLG
-114 AMKVAD
+114 ALKVAD
-120 VFKDNN
+120 VFKGDN

-135 LGDVLKKADIDTTS
+135 LGDVLKKTGIDTTS

-215 NNIKLED
+215 NNIKFED

-229 DFYAEWDYQNNTAV
+229 DFYAEWDNTGAV
-243 LYRRSRAQFSPKTLI
+243 LYKKESGGEIKLKQLI
-258 AANGTSEC
+258 EADGTSE
-266 FEYVSNDKKVSGET
+266 FFKFVNTEAKDPAKT
-280 YYLLDADAGTI
+280 YYKLNREEGTI

-296 GNWKLKAGAELPYF
+296 GNWELIKELPDF
-310 KNRYDKSGN
+310 NNRYDISGKR
-319 QNRFGIAYVVPE
+319 NRFGLAYVVLVDDNGIKITKRYADKDCTVENE
-331 DSHGMTVTERYD
+331 DGMYYFKYTKDAAGTNYRY
-343 ADYSTKNESGLFYY
+343 
-357 EYDFVTATE
+357 
-366 AGVEYFYRVGAAVRT
+366 GAAVRT
-381 KIQDATGTEPAKYA
+381 KIEGTDPAQYK
-395 EIIEWRGYVETTKA
+395 EVIEWRGYVEATDGFVNTTP
-409 DYFEAEPWKTYGYS
+409 ETYGYS
-423 RDGKVTDEELR
+423 SPAQYEKEELVKQ
-434 EHPSTDSLAR
+434 ETPDLIIC
-444 YALVHVGKSEPVLK
+444 ALVHVGKSEPVLK

-512 DIMKVVSD
+512 DIMKVVSV

-539 GKEYSGTFITAKYR
+539 GKEYKGTFITAKDG
-553 DKTVDEDKTVF
+553 DKTVY

-569 DGLTGFGD
+569 DGLIGFGD

-585 SNRVV
+585 SNGVV
-590 VELAKKTIGELQTV
+590 VALADKTIGELQTA
-604 GIDDLINTARLS
+604 GIDDLVNAARLS
-616 DVMDIDGDVF
+616 DVMDVDGDVF
-626 VSGDDFL
+626 VEDASG
-633 SIPKEFVLDVDAKN
+633 EYVLDVDSAGK
-647 ENGFF
+647 NGFF
-652 RLAAKGEKA
+652 RLAAAGETA

-690 DAVVNST
+690 DDVVNST
-697 LLKEVVKVKERYKL
+697 LLKEVVDVQERYEL
-711 RVATAADTGRKKY
+711 RKATSAEIADNTVKKY
-724 ISLTDVYVDP
+724 FDLTAIYGNETTVF
-734 VYEATEYAGTF
+734 EGTF
-745 NVGYVD
+745 NVGYD
-751 TDPDTDIKF
+751 TEDADKKDIRFVSVGDT
-760 VRARGTI
+760 ALPAGT
-767 EAGVTQY
+767 TKY
-774 VIVDKA
+774 VIVKKA

-817 KVYVKATGFDAAVA
+817 KVYVKATDFDAAVA
-831 TSYDKIGQHVAYY
+831 LSHDKIGQHVAYY

-872 TPVNDHIK
+872 TPVGDHIK
-880 FGTLYNEHGVAE
+880 FGTLYNEHGVE
-892 ANGAYFKYNGNLYKL
+892 ETDGAYFKYKGNLYKL

-913 KFDGETATVYY
+913 KFDGETAAEYY
-924 ACIYN
+924 ACIYD

-990 SDKIKVATLRD
+990 SDKIKVATLRE
-1001 LNKWGNLGL
+1001 LNAWGNLGMS
-1010 KETDDE
+1010 E
-1016 LKKKVYYNGATIEVG
+1016 ATL
-1031 DMKAVEFL
+1031 D
-1039 IFAIK
+1039 AIK
-1044 ALPTL
+1044 VANGGKDLTASEFFKGLNARFVDGKLEIYFKFE

>member
-104 VDDKSREMLD
+104 VDDKSRETLG

-120 VFKDNN
+120 VFKDDN

-135 LGDVLKKADIDTTS
+135 LGDVLKKTGIDTTT

-215 NNIKLED
+215 NSIKFED

-229 DFYAEWDYQNNTAV
+229 DFYVEWDYQNNTAV
-243 LYRRSRAQFSPKTLI
+243 LYRRSRAQFPQKTLI
-258 AANGTSEC
+258 AANGTSEY

-512 DIMKVVSD
+512 DIMKVVSV

-539 GKEYSGTFITAKYR
+539 GKEYKGTFITAKDG
-553 DKTVDEDKTVF
+553 DKTVY

-569 DGLTGFGD
+569 DGLAGFGD

-585 SNRVV
+585 SNGVV
-590 VELAKKTIGELQTV
+590 VALADKTIGELQTA
-604 GIDDLINTARLS
+604 GIDDLVNAARLS
-616 DVMDIDGDVF
+616 DVMDVDGDVF
-626 VSGDDFL
+626 VSD
-633 SIPKEFVLDVDAKN
+633 STADAKFILDLDAHG

-652 RLAAKGEKA
+652 RLAAAGETA

-690 DAVVNST
+690 DDVVNST
-697 LLKEVVKVKERYKL
+697 LLKEVVEVKERYKL
-711 RVATAADTGRKKY
+711 RVATAADIGNTSVRKY
-724 ISLTDVYVDP
+724 ISLADVYAAP
-734 VYEATEYAGTF
+734 EYAGTF
-745 NVGYVD
+745 NVGYVE

-767 EAGVTQY
+767 AAGVTQY

-817 KVYVKATGFDAAVA
+817 KVYVKATDFDAAVA
-831 TSYDKIGQHVAYY
+831 LSHDKIGQHVAYY

-858 NNGDYVYLDKEQDG
+858 NNGDYVLLSSGYYKPTNRFDKTGGSYTSSPNGEWFQIG
-872 TPVNDHIK
+872 TEWHNM
-880 FGTLYNEHGVAE
+880 N
-892 ANGAYFKYNGNLYKL
+892 
-907 SDYKRY
+907 DYKRF
-913 KFDGETATVYY
+913 KFDGETATEYY
-924 ACIYN
+924 ACIYE

-967 LNDKNSVLY
+967 LNDKNSILY

-990 SDKIKVATLRD
+990 SDKIKVATLRE
-1001 LNKWGNLGL
+1001 LNAWGNLGMS
-1010 KETDDE
+1010 E
-1016 LKKKVYYNGATIEVG
+1016 ATL
-1031 DMKAVEFL
+1031 D
-1039 IFAIK
+1039 AIK
-1044 ALPTL
+1044 VANGGEDLKASEFFKGLKVGFDATGKPTMIYFSLS

>member
-1 MKGGFGKFLTFILGL
+1 MKGGFGKFLTFILGI

-104 VDDKSREMLD
+104 VDDKSRETLG

-135 LGDVLKKADIDTTS
+135 LGDVLKKTGIDTTT

-174 SLEINEMTIAEMQY
+174 SLELNEMTIAEMQY

-215 NNIKLED
+215 NNIKFED

-243 LYRRSRAQFSPKTLI
+243 LYRRSRAQFPQKTLI
-258 AANGTSEC
+258 AANGASEY

-280 YYLLDADAGTI
+280 YYLLDTDAGTI

-296 GNWKLKAGAELPYF
+296 GNWKLKAGAALPYF

-366 AGVEYFYRVGAAVRT
+366 AGVEYFYRVGAAIRT

-434 EHPSTDSLAR
+434 EYPSTDSLAR

-512 DIMKVVSD
+512 DIMKVVSV
-520 TTAEKATD
+520 TTVEKATD

-539 GKEYSGTFITAKYR
+539 GKEYKGTFITAKDG
-553 DKTVDEDKTVF
+553 DKTVY

-569 DGLTGFGD
+569 DGLAGFGD

-585 SNRVV
+585 SNGVV
-590 VELAKKTIGELQTV
+590 VALADKTIGELQTA
-604 GIDDLINTARLS
+604 GIDDLVNAARLS
-616 DVMDIDGDVF
+616 SVMDIDGDVF
-626 VSGDDFL
+626 V
-633 SIPKEFVLDVDAKN
+633 LDSTADAKFILDLDAHG

-652 RLAAKGEKA
+652 RLAAAGETA

-690 DAVVNST
+690 DNVVNST
-697 LLKEVVKVKERYKL
+697 LLKEVVEVKERYKL
-711 RVATAADTGRKKY
+711 RVATAAEIGDTSVRKY
-724 ISLTDVYVDP
+724 ISLADVYAAP
-734 VYEATEYAGTF
+734 EYEGTF
-745 NVGYVD
+745 NVGYVG

-767 EAGVTQY
+767 AATVTQY

-817 KVYVKATGFDAAVA
+817 KVYVKAADFDAAVA
-831 TSYDKIGQHVAYY
+831 TSYEKIGQHVAYY

-858 NNGDYVYLDKEQDG
+858 NNGDYVLLSSGYYKPTARFNKIGGSYTSSSDG
-872 TPVNDHIK
+872 EWFQI
-880 FGTLYNEHGVAE
+880 GTEWHNM
-892 ANGAYFKYNGNLYKL
+892 N
-907 SDYKRY
+907 DYKRF
-913 KFDGETATVYY
+913 KFDGETAAEYY
-924 ACIYN
+924 ACIYE

-967 LNDKNSVLY
+967 LNDKNSILY

-990 SDKIKVATLRD
+990 SDKIKVATLRE
-1001 LNKWGNLGL
+1001 LNAWGNLGMS
-1010 KETDDE
+1010 ETTLD
-1016 LKKKVYYNGATIEVG
+1016 
-1031 DMKAVEFL
+1031 
-1039 IFAIK
+1039 AIK
-1044 ALPTL
+1044 AANGGKDLTASEFFKGLKVGVDATGKPIIYFSLS

>member
-104 VDDKSREMLD
+104 VDDKSRETLG

-120 VFKDNN
+120 VFKGDN

-135 LGDVLKKADIDTTS
+135 LGDVLKKTGIDTTS

-215 NNIKLED
+215 NSIKFED

-229 DFYAEWDYQNNTAV
+229 DFYAEWDNTGAV
-243 LYRRSRAQFSPKTLI
+243 LYKKESGGEIKLKQLI
-258 AANGTSEC
+258 EADGTSE
-266 FEYVSNDKKVSGET
+266 FFKFVNTEAKDPAKT
-280 YYLLDADAGTI
+280 YYKLNREEGTI

-296 GNWKLKAGAELPYF
+296 GNWELIKELPDF
-310 KNRYDKSGN
+310 NNRYDISGKR
-319 QNRFGIAYVVPE
+319 NRFGLAYVVLVDDNQIKITKRYADRDCTVENE
-331 DSHGMTVTERYD
+331 DGMYYFKYTKDAAGTNYRY
-343 ADYSTKNESGLFYY
+343 
-357 EYDFVTATE
+357 
-366 AGVEYFYRVGAAVRT
+366 GAAIRT
-381 KIQDATGTEPAKYA
+381 KIEGTDPAQYK
-395 EIIEWRGYVETTKA
+395 EVIEWRGYVEATDGFVNTTP
-409 DYFEAEPWKTYGYS
+409 ETYGYS
-423 RDGKVTDEELR
+423 SHAQYEKEELVKQ
-434 EHPSTDSLAR
+434 ETPDLIIC
-444 YALVHVGKSEPVLK
+444 ALVHVGKSEPVLK

-512 DIMKVVSD
+512 DIMKVVSV

-528 GAYIALPALSA
+528 GEYIALPALSA
-539 GKEYSGTFITAKYR
+539 GKEYKGTFITAKDG
-553 DKTVDEDKTVF
+553 DKTVY

-569 DGLTGFGD
+569 DGLAGFGD
-577 RYNITEKA
+577 RYNIKEKA
-585 SNRVV
+585 SNGVV
-590 VELAKKTIGELQTV
+590 VALSEKTIGELQTA
-604 GIDDLINTARLS
+604 GIDDLVNAARLS
-616 DVMDIDGDVF
+616 DVMDVDGDVF
-626 VSGDDFL
+626 VEDASG
-633 SIPKEFVLDVDAKN
+633 EFVLDVDSAGK
-647 ENGFF
+647 NGFF
-652 RLAAKGEKA
+652 RLATAGETA

-690 DAVVNST
+690 DDVVNST
-697 LLKEVVKVKERYKL
+697 LLKEVVDVQERYEL
-711 RVATAADTGRKKY
+711 RKATSAEIADNTVKKY
-724 ISLTDVYVDP
+724 FDLTTIYGDETTVF
-734 VYEATEYAGTF
+734 EGTF
-745 NVGYVD
+745 NVGYDKEDADKKDIRFVSVGD
-751 TDPDTDIKF
+751 TTLP
-760 VRARGTI
+760 AGT
-767 EAGVTQY
+767 TKY
-774 VIVDKA
+774 VIVKKA

-817 KVYVKATGFDAAVA
+817 KVYVKAADFDAAVA

-892 ANGAYFKYNGNLYKL
+892 ADGAYFKYNGNLYKL

-924 ACIYN
+924 ACIYE

-967 LNDKNSVLY
+967 LNDKNSILY

-990 SDKIKVATLRD
+990 SDKIKVATLRE
-1001 LNKWGNLGL
+1001 LNAWGNLGMS
-1010 KETDDE
+1010 ETTLD
-1016 LKKKVYYNGATIEVG
+1016 
-1031 DMKAVEFL
+1031 
-1039 IFAIK
+1039 AIK
-1044 ALPTL
+1044 AANGGKDVTASEFFKGLKVGVDATGKPIIYFSLS

>member
-104 VDDKSREMLD
+104 VDDKSRETLG
-114 AMKVAD
+114 ALKVAD
-120 VFKDNN
+120 VFKDDN

-135 LGDVLKKADIDTTS
+135 LGDVLKKTGIDTTT

-174 SLEINEMTIAEMQY
+174 SLELNEMTIAEMQY

-215 NNIKLED
+215 NNIKFED

-229 DFYAEWDYQNNTAV
+229 DLYTEWDYQNNTAV
-243 LYRRSRAQFSPKTLI
+243 LYRRSRAQFPQKTLI
-258 AANGTSEC
+258 AANGTSEY

-291 KVSDD
+291 KVSDA

-319 QNRFGIAYVVPE
+319 QNRFGVAYVVPE

-423 RDGKVTDEELR
+423 RDGKVTDEELT
-434 EHPSTDSLAR
+434 EYSSTDSLVR
-444 YALVHVGKSEPVLK
+444 YALMHVGKSEPVLK

-512 DIMKVVSD
+512 DIMRVVSV

-528 GAYIALPALSA
+528 GEYIALPALSA
-539 GKEYSGTFITAKYR
+539 GKEYKGTFITAKEG
-553 DKTVDEDKTVF
+553 DKTVY

-569 DGLTGFGD
+569 DGLAGFGD

-585 SNRVV
+585 SNGVV
-590 VELAKKTIGELQTV
+590 VALADKTIGELQTA
-604 GIDDLINTARLS
+604 GIDDLVNTARLS
-616 DVMDIDGDVF
+616 DVMDVDGDVF
-626 VSGDDFL
+626 V
-633 SIPKEFVLDVDAKN
+633 LDSTADAKFILDKDAHG

-652 RLAAKGEKA
+652 RLAAAGETA

-668 GDGNAVVK
+668 GDGNAVIK

-690 DAVVNST
+690 DDVVNST
-697 LLKEVVKVKERYKL
+697 LLKEVVEVKERYKL
-711 RVATAADTGRKKY
+711 KVATAADIGNTSVRKY
-724 ISLTDVYVDP
+724 ISLADVYAAP
-734 VYEATEYAGTF
+734 EYAGTF
-745 NVGYVD
+745 NVGYVES
-751 TDPDTDIKF
+751 DPNTDIKF
-760 VRARGTI
+760 VRATGTI
-767 EAGVTQY
+767 ATSVTQY

-817 KVYVKATGFDAAVA
+817 KVYVKATGFDAAA
-831 TSYDKIGQHVAYY
+831 DLSHEKIGQHVAYY

-858 NNGDYVYLDKEQDG
+858 NNGDYVLLSSGYYKPTARFDKTGGSYTSSPDG
-872 TPVNDHIK
+872 EWFQI
-880 FGTLYNEHGVAE
+880 GTEWHNM
-892 ANGAYFKYNGNLYKL
+892 N
-907 SDYKRY
+907 DYKRF
-913 KFDGETATVYY
+913 KFDGETATEYY
-924 ACIYN
+924 ACIYD

-967 LNDKNSVLY
+967 LNDTNSILY

-1031 DMKAVEFL
+1031 NMKAVEFL
-1039 IFAIK
+1039 ILAIK
-1044 ALPTL
+1044 ALPPTL

>member
-104 VDDKSREMLD
+104 VDDKSRETLG

-120 VFKDNN
+120 VFKGDN

-135 LGDVLKKADIDTTS
+135 LGDVLKKTGIDTTT

-215 NNIKLED
+215 NNIKFED

-229 DFYAEWDYQNNTAV
+229 DFYAEWDNTGAV
-243 LYRRSRAQFSPKTLI
+243 LYKKESGGEIKLKQLI
-258 AANGTSEC
+258 EADGTSE
-266 FEYVSNDKKVSGET
+266 FFKFVNTEAKDPAKT
-280 YYLLDADAGTI
+280 YYKLNREEGTI

-296 GNWKLKAGAELPYF
+296 GNWELIKELPDF
-310 KNRYDKSGN
+310 NNRYDISGKR
-319 QNRFGIAYVVPE
+319 NRFGLAYVVLVDDNQIKITKRYADRDCTVENE
-331 DSHGMTVTERYD
+331 DGMYYFKYTKDAAGTNYRY
-343 ADYSTKNESGLFYY
+343 
-357 EYDFVTATE
+357 
-366 AGVEYFYRVGAAVRT
+366 GAAIRT
-381 KIQDATGTEPAKYA
+381 KIEGTDPAQYK
-395 EIIEWRGYVETTKA
+395 EVIEWRGYVEATDGFVNTTP
-409 DYFEAEPWKTYGYS
+409 ETYGYS
-423 RDGKVTDEELR
+423 SRAQYEKEELVKQ
-434 EHPSTDSLAR
+434 ETPDLIIC
-444 YALVHVGKSEPVLK
+444 ALVHVGKSEPVLK

-512 DIMKVVSD
+512 DIMKVVSV

-539 GKEYSGTFITAKYR
+539 GKEYKGTFITAKDG
-553 DKTVDEDKTVF
+553 DKTIY

-585 SNRVV
+585 SNGVV
-590 VELAKKTIGELQTV
+590 VALADKTIGELQTA
-604 GIDDLINTARLS
+604 GIDDLVNAARLS
-616 DVMDIDGDVF
+616 DVMDVDGDVF
-626 VSGDDFL
+626 VLDSTADAKFILD
-633 SIPKEFVLDVDAKN
+633 LDVHG

-652 RLAAKGEKA
+652 RLAAAGETA

-690 DAVVNST
+690 DDVVNST
-697 LLKEVVKVKERYKL
+697 LLKEVVEVKERYKL
-711 RVATAADTGRKKY
+711 RVATAADIGNTSVRKY
-724 ISLTDVYVDP
+724 ISLADVYAAP
-734 VYEATEYAGTF
+734 EYAGTF
-745 NVGYVD
+745 NVGYVE
-751 TDPDTDIKF
+751 TAPDTDIKF
-760 VRARGTI
+760 VRATGTI
-767 EAGVTQY
+767 AATVTQY

-817 KVYVKATGFDAAVA
+817 KVYVKAADFDAAVA
-831 TSYDKIGQHVAYY
+831 LSHDKIGQHVAYY

-858 NNGDYVYLDKEQDG
+858 NNGDYVLLSSGYYKPTSRFDKTGGSYTSSPDG
-872 TPVNDHIK
+872 EWFQI
-880 FGTLYNEHGVAE
+880 GTEWHNM
-892 ANGAYFKYNGNLYKL
+892 N
-907 SDYKRY
+907 DYKRF
-913 KFDGETATVYY
+913 KFDGETAAEYY
-924 ACIYN
+924 ACIYE

-967 LNDKNSVLY
+967 LNDTNSILY
-976 GLGNSKIS
+976 ELGNSKIS

-1001 LNKWGNLGL
+1001 LNKWGNLGMS
-1010 KETDDE
+1010 E
-1016 LKKKVYYNGATIEVG
+1016 ATL
-1031 DMKAVEFL
+1031 D
-1039 IFAIK
+1039 AIK
-1044 ALPTL
+1044 KANGDEDLKASEFFKGLKVGVDATGKPTMIYFSLS

>member
-104 VDDKSREMLD
+104 VDDKSRETLG

-120 VFKDNN
+120 VFKGDN

-135 LGDVLKKADIDTTS
+135 LGDVLKKTGIDTTS

-215 NNIKLED
+215 NNIKFED

-229 DFYAEWDYQNNTAV
+229 DFYAEWNNTGAV
-243 LYRRSRAQFSPKTLI
+243 LYKKESGGEIKLKQLI
-258 AANGTSEC
+258 EADGTSE
-266 FEYVSNDKKVSGET
+266 FFKFVNTEAKDPAKT
-280 YYLLDADAGTI
+280 YYKLNREEGTI

-296 GNWKLKAGAELPYF
+296 GNWELIKELPDF
-310 KNRYDKSGN
+310 NNRYDISGKR
-319 QNRFGIAYVVPE
+319 NRFGLAYVELVDKNQIKITKRYADRDCTVENE
-331 DSHGMTVTERYD
+331 DGMYYFKYTKDAAGTNYRY
-343 ADYSTKNESGLFYY
+343 
-357 EYDFVTATE
+357 
-366 AGVEYFYRVGAAVRT
+366 GAAIRT
-381 KIQDATGTEPAKYA
+381 KIEGTDPAQYK
-395 EIIEWRGYVETTKA
+395 EVIEWRGYVEAMDGFVNTTP
-409 DYFEAEPWKTYGYS
+409 ETYGYS
-423 RDGKVTDEELR
+423 SPAQYEKEELVKQKN
-434 EHPSTDSLAR
+434 PDLIIC
-444 YALVHVGKSEPVLK
+444 ALVHVGKSEPVLK

-478 QVIEITDDSADILK
+478 QVIEITDASADILK

-512 DIMKVVSD
+512 DIMKVVSV

-539 GKEYSGTFITAKYR
+539 GKEYKGTFIKAKDG
-553 DKTVDEDKTVF
+553 DKDVY
-564 LVKYK
+564 LVKHK
-569 DGLTGFGD
+569 DGLAWVGD
-577 RYNITEKA
+577 RYNIREKA
-585 SNRVV
+585 SNGVV
-590 VELAKKTIGELQTV
+590 VALADKTIGELQTA

-626 VSGDDFL
+626 VEDTTG
-633 SIPKEFVLDVDAKN
+633 EFVLDVDTAGK
-647 ENGFF
+647 NGFF
-652 RLAAKGEKA
+652 RLAQTGKTATH
-661 EYKRVYE
+661 KRVYE
-668 GDGNAVVK
+668 GASNAVVK

-711 RVATAADTGRKKY
+711 RVATAADIDNTSVRKY
-724 ISLTDVYVDP
+724 ISLTDVY
-734 VYEATEYAGTF
+734 EAPEYAGTF
-745 NVGYVD
+745 NVGYVES
-751 TDPDTDIKF
+751 DPNTDIKF
-760 VRARGTI
+760 VRAKGTI
-767 EAGVTQY
+767 SAGVTQY

-780 SSGVLVGLQ
+780 SSGVLIGLQ

-817 KVYVKATGFDAAVA
+817 KVYVKAADFDAAVA

-858 NNGDYVYLDKEQDG
+858 NNGDYVYLDKEQNG

-990 SDKIKVATLRD
+990 SDKIKVATLRE
-1001 LNKWGNLGL
+1001 LNTWGNLGMSETMLDEIKVANGGEDL
-1010 KETDDE
+1010 KASEFFKG
-1016 LKKKVYYNGATIEVG
+1016 LKVGFDATG
-1031 DMKAVEFL
+1031 K
-1039 IFAIK
+1039 
-1044 ALPTL
+1044 PTMIYFSLS

>member
-36 AVSVNDVENYTK
+36 AVSVNDVEKYTK

-104 VDDKSREMLD
+104 VDDKSRETLG

-135 LGDVLKKADIDTTS
+135 LGDVLKKTGIDTTS

-215 NNIKLED
+215 NDIKFED

-229 DFYAEWDYQNNTAV
+229 DFYAEWDNTGAV
-243 LYRRSRAQFSPKTLI
+243 LYKKESGGEIKLKQLI
-258 AANGTSEC
+258 EADGTSE
-266 FEYVSNDKKVSGET
+266 FFKFVNTEAKDPAKT
-280 YYLLDADAGTI
+280 YYKLNREEGTI

-296 GNWKLKAGAELPYF
+296 GNWELIKELPDF
-310 KNRYDKSGN
+310 NNRYDISGKR
-319 QNRFGIAYVVPE
+319 NRFGLAYVVLVDDNQIKITKRYADRACTVENE
-331 DSHGMTVTERYD
+331 DGMYYFKYTKDAAGTNYRY
-343 ADYSTKNESGLFYY
+343 
-357 EYDFVTATE
+357 
-366 AGVEYFYRVGAAVRT
+366 GAAIRT
-381 KIQDATGTEPAKYA
+381 KIEGTDPAQYK
-395 EIIEWRGYVETTKA
+395 EVIEWRGYVEATDGFVNTTP
-409 DYFEAEPWKTYGYS
+409 ETYGYS
-423 RDGKVTDEELR
+423 SHAQYAKEELVKQ
-434 EHPSTDSLAR
+434 ETPDLIIC
-444 YALVHVGKSEPVLK
+444 ALVHVGKSEPVLK

-470 AIGDMKLG
+470 TIGDMKLG

-512 DIMKVVSD
+512 DIMKVVSV

-539 GKEYSGTFITAKYR
+539 GKEYKGTFITAKDG
-553 DKTVDEDKTVF
+553 DKTVY

-585 SNRVV
+585 SNGVV
-590 VELAKKTIGELQTV
+590 VALADKTIGELQTA
-604 GIDDLINTARLS
+604 GIDDLVNAARLS
-616 DVMDIDGDVF
+616 DVMDVDGDVF
-626 VSGDDFL
+626 V
-633 SIPKEFVLDVDAKN
+633 LDSTADAKFILDLDAHG

-652 RLAAKGEKA
+652 RLAAAGETA

-690 DAVVNST
+690 DNVVNST
-697 LLKEVVKVKERYKL
+697 LLKEVVEVKERYELKK
-711 RVATAADTGRKKY
+711 ATTDEIADNSIKKY
-724 ISLTDVYVDP
+724 FDLTAIYGNAETVF
-734 VYEATEYAGTF
+734 EGAF
-745 NVGYVD
+745 NVGY
-751 TDPDTDIKF
+751 DIEDSDKKDIRF
-760 VRARGTI
+760 VSVGDAALPAGT
-767 EAGVTQY
+767 TQY
-774 VIVDKA
+774 VIAKKA

-794 TLSTGVDEVVNG
+794 TLSTGIDEVVNR
-806 ATLSDVLEIDG
+806 ATLLDVLEIDG
-817 KVYVKATGFDAAVA
+817 RVYVKANDYADAVA
-831 TSYDKIGQHVAYY
+831 LSNAKIGQPVAYY
-844 KDGNLFLEAGYVRN
+844 KEAKLFLEADYIRN
-858 NNGDYVYLDKEQDG
+858 NKGTYVFIDAKYY
-872 TPVNDHIK
+872 K
-880 FGTLYNEHGVAE
+880 F
-892 ANGAYFKYNGNLYKL
+892 GNLYKETATGYVVDNDNGTHFL
-907 SDYKRY
+907 YEGNYYKIADYKRY
-913 KFDGETATVYY
+913 NFDGETVTEFY
-924 ACIYN
+924 ACVYE
-929 GESDKIL
+929 GKTEKIL
-936 SKMATMTVKDL
+936 AKMATMTIQDL
-947 ADSGTM
+947 AKEGTM
-953 DKIVKDMRIGDVME
+953 EKVMNDMRLNEVMKIK
-967 LNDKNSVLY
+967 DSTSILY
-976 GLGNSKIS
+976 GLDNSKLS

-990 SDKIKVATLRD
+990 TDKIKDATLRE
-1001 LNKWGNLGL
+1001 LNNWGNLGL

-1039 IFAIK
+1039 ILAIK
-1044 ALPTL
+1044 ALPTLP

>member
-104 VDDKSREMLD
+104 VDDKSRETLG

-135 LGDVLKKADIDTTS
+135 LGDVLKKADIDTTT

-215 NNIKLED
+215 NNIKFED

-229 DFYAEWDYQNNTAV
+229 DLYTEWDYQNNTAV
-243 LYRRSRAQFSPKTLI
+243 LYRRSRAQFPQKTLI
-258 AANGTSEC
+258 AANGTSEY

-291 KVSDD
+291 KVSAY

-444 YALVHVGKSEPVLK
+444 YALMHVGKSEPVLK

-478 QVIEITDDSADILK
+478 QVIEITDASADILK

-512 DIMKVVSD
+512 DIMKVVSV

-528 GAYIALPALSA
+528 GAYIALPALFA
-539 GKEYSGTFITAKYR
+539 GKEYKGTFITAKDG
-553 DKTVDEDKTVF
+553 DKTVY

-569 DGLTGFGD
+569 DGLAGFGD

-585 SNRVV
+585 SNGVV
-590 VELAKKTIGELQTV
+590 VALADKTIGELQTA
-604 GIDDLINTARLS
+604 GIDDLVNAARLS
-616 DVMDIDGDVF
+616 DVMDVDGDVF
-626 VSGDDFL
+626 VSD
-633 SIPKEFVLDVDAKN
+633 STADAKFILDLDAHG

-652 RLAAKGEKA
+652 RLAAAGETA

-690 DAVVNST
+690 DDVVNST
-697 LLKEVVKVKERYKL
+697 LLKEVVEVKERYKL
-711 RVATAADTGRKKY
+711 RVATAADIGNTSVRKY
-724 ISLTDVYVDP
+724 ISLADVYSAP
-734 VYEATEYAGTF
+734 VAPEYAGTF
-745 NVGYVD
+745 NVGYVES
-751 TDPDTDIKF
+751 DPNTDIKF

-817 KVYVKATGFDAAVA
+817 KVYVKAADFDAAVA
-831 TSYDKIGQHVAYY
+831 TSHDKIGQHVAYY

-872 TPVNDHIK
+872 TPVGDHIK
-880 FGTLYNEHGVAE
+880 FGTLYNEHGVE
-892 ANGAYFKYNGNLYKL
+892 ETDGAYFKYNGNLYKL

-913 KFDGETATVYY
+913 KFDGETAAEYY

-947 ADSGTM
+947 ADGGTM

-967 LNDKNSVLY
+967 LNDKNSILY

-990 SDKIKVATLRD
+990 SDKIKKATLRD
-1001 LNKWGNLGL
+1001 LNKWGNLGMS
-1010 KETDDE
+1010 E
-1016 LKKKVYYNGATIEVG
+1016 ATL
-1031 DMKAVEFL
+1031 D
-1039 IFAIK
+1039 AIK
-1044 ALPTL
+1044 AANGNEDLTASEFFKGLNARFVDGKLEIYFKFK

>member
-36 AVSVNDVENYTK
+36 AVSVNDVEKYTK

-104 VDDKSREMLD
+104 VDDKSRETLG

-120 VFKDNN
+120 VFKGDN

-135 LGDVLKKADIDTTS
+135 LGDVLKKTGIDTTS

-215 NNIKLED
+215 NSIKFED

-229 DFYAEWDYQNNTAV
+229 DFYAEWNNTGAV
-243 LYRRSRAQFSPKTLI
+243 LYKKESGGEIKLKQLI
-258 AANGTSEC
+258 EADGTSE
-266 FEYVSNDKKVSGET
+266 FFKFVNTEAKDPAKT
-280 YYLLDADAGTI
+280 YYKLNREEGTI

-296 GNWKLKAGAELPYF
+296 GNWELIKELPDF
-310 KNRYDKSGN
+310 NNRYDISGKR
-319 QNRFGIAYVVPE
+319 NRFGLAYVELVDNNQIKITKRYADRDCTVENE
-331 DSHGMTVTERYD
+331 DGMYYFKYTKDVAGTNYRY
-343 ADYSTKNESGLFYY
+343 
-357 EYDFVTATE
+357 
-366 AGVEYFYRVGAAVRT
+366 GAAIRT
-381 KIQDATGTEPAKYA
+381 KIEGTDPAQYK
-395 EIIEWRGYVETTKA
+395 EVIEWRGYVEATDGFVNTTP
-409 DYFEAEPWKTYGYS
+409 ETYGYS
-423 RDGKVTDEELR
+423 SLAQYEKEELVKQ
-434 EHPSTDSLAR
+434 ENPDLIIC
-444 YALVHVGKSEPVLK
+444 ALVHVGKSEPVLK

-512 DIMKVVSD
+512 DIMKVVSV

-528 GAYIALPALSA
+528 GAYIALPALPA
-539 GKEYSGTFITAKYR
+539 GKEYKGTFITAKDG
-553 DKTVDEDKTVF
+553 DKTVY

-569 DGLTGFGD
+569 DGLAGFGD

-585 SNRVV
+585 SNGVV
-590 VELAKKTIGELQTV
+590 VALADKTIGELQTA
-604 GIDDLINTARLS
+604 GIDDLINDALLY

-626 VSGDDFL
+626 V
-633 SIPKEFVLDVDAKN
+633 LDSTADAKFILDGTDRN
-647 ENGFF
+647 EFF
-652 RLAAKGEKA
+652 RLAAAGETA

-668 GDGNAVVK
+668 GASNAVVK

-690 DAVVNST
+690 DDVVNST
-697 LLKEVVKVKERYKL
+697 LLKEVVEVKERYKL
-711 RVATAADTGRKKY
+711 RVATAADIGNTSVRKY
-724 ISLTDVYVDP
+724 ISLADVYAAPD
-734 VYEATEYAGTF
+734 YAGTF
-745 NVGYVD
+745 NVGYVE

-760 VRARGTI
+760 VRATGTI
-767 EAGVTQY
+767 AAGVTQY

-817 KVYVKATGFDAAVA
+817 KVYVKATDFDAAVA
-831 TSYDKIGQHVAYY
+831 LSYAKIGQHVAYY

-892 ANGAYFKYNGNLYKL
+892 TNGAYFKYNGNLYKL

-913 KFDGETATVYY
+913 KFDGETATEYY

-967 LNDKNSVLY
+967 LNDNNSVLY
-976 GLGNSKIS
+976 GLENSKIS

-990 SDKIKVATLRD
+990 SDKIKDATLRD
-1001 LNKWGNLGL
+1001 LNKWGNLGMSETMLDEIKKANGDKDL
-1010 KETDDE
+1010 KASEFFKG
-1016 LKKKVYYNGATIEVG
+1016 LKVG
-1031 DMKAVEFL
+1031 FDTTGKPIIYFSL
-1039 IFAIK
+1039 S
-1044 ALPTL
+1044 

>member
-104 VDDKSREMLD
+104 VDDKSRETLG
-114 AMKVAD
+114 ALKVAD
-120 VFKDNN
+120 VFKDDN

-135 LGDVLKKADIDTTS
+135 LGDVLKKTGIDTTT

-174 SLEINEMTIAEMQY
+174 SLELNEMTIAEMQY

-215 NNIKLED
+215 NNIKFED

-229 DFYAEWDYQNNTAV
+229 DFYAEWDKTGAV
-243 LYRRSRAQFSPKTLI
+243 LYKKESGGEIKLKQLI
-258 AANGTSEC
+258 EADGTSE
-266 FEYVSNDKKVSGET
+266 FFKFVNTEAKDPAKT
-280 YYLLDADAGTI
+280 YYKLNREEGTI

-296 GNWKLKAGAELPYF
+296 GNWELIKELPDF
-310 KNRYDKSGN
+310 NNRYDISGKR
-319 QNRFGIAYVVPE
+319 NRFGLAYVVLVDDNQIKITKRYADRDCTVENE
-331 DSHGMTVTERYD
+331 DGMYYFKYTKDAAGTNYRY
-343 ADYSTKNESGLFYY
+343 
-357 EYDFVTATE
+357 
-366 AGVEYFYRVGAAVRT
+366 GAAIRT
-381 KIQDATGTEPAKYA
+381 KIEGTDPAQYK
-395 EIIEWRGYVETTKA
+395 EVIEWRGYVEATDGFVNTTP
-409 DYFEAEPWKTYGYS
+409 ETYGYS
-423 RDGKVTDEELR
+423 SPAQYEKEELVKQ
-434 EHPSTDSLAR
+434 ENPDLIIC
-444 YALVHVGKSEPVLK
+444 ALVHVGKSEPVLK

-512 DIMKVVSD
+512 DIMKVVSV

-528 GAYIALPALSA
+528 GAYIALPALPA
-539 GKEYSGTFITAKYR
+539 GKEYKGTFITAKDG
-553 DKTVDEDKTVF
+553 DKTVY

-569 DGLTGFGD
+569 DGLAFTGD

-585 SNRVV
+585 SNGVV
-590 VELAKKTIGELQTV
+590 VALADKTIGELQTA
-604 GIDDLINTARLS
+604 GIDDLVNAARLS
-616 DVMDIDGDVF
+616 DVMDVDGDVF
-626 VSGDDFL
+626 VEDTTG
-633 SIPKEFVLDVDAKN
+633 EFVLDVDTAGK
-647 ENGFF
+647 NGFF
-652 RLAAKGEKA
+652 RLAQTGETA
-661 EYKRVYE
+661 THKRVYE
-668 GDGNAVVK
+668 GASNAVVK

-690 DAVVNST
+690 DDVVNST

-711 RVATAADTGRKKY
+711 RVATTAEIENTSVRKY
-724 ISLTDVYVDP
+724 ISLADVYSAP
-734 VYEATEYAGTF
+734 VAPEYAGTF
-745 NVGYVD
+745 NVGYVEN
-751 TDPDTDIKF
+751 DPDTDIKF
-760 VRARGTI
+760 VRARGT
-767 EAGVTQY
+767 ATGVTQY

-817 KVYVKATGFDAAVA
+817 KVYVKAADFDAAVA
-831 TSYDKIGQHVAYY
+831 TSYDKIGQYVAYY

-892 ANGAYFKYNGNLYKL
+892 TDGAYFKYNGNLYKL

-936 SKMATMTVKDL
+936 SKMATMTVQDL

-990 SDKIKVATLRD
+990 TDKIKDATLRE
-1001 LNKWGNLGL
+1001 LNAWGNLGL
-1010 KETDDE
+1010 TEEE
-1016 LKKKVYYNGATIEVG
+1016 LNKTVRGTTIKVGE
-1031 DMKAVEFL
+1031 MKAADF
-1039 IFAIK
+1039 IRIAIRFA
-1044 ALPTL
+1044 TE

>member
-104 VDDKSREMLD
+104 VDDKSRETLG
-114 AMKVAD
+114 ALKVAD
-120 VFKDNN
+120 VFKDDN

-135 LGDVLKKADIDTTS
+135 LGDVLKKTGIDTTT

-215 NNIKLED
+215 NDIKFED

-229 DFYAEWDYQNNTAV
+229 DLYTEWDYQNNTAV

-258 AANGTSEC
+258 AANGTSEY
-266 FEYVSNDKKVSGET
+266 FEYVPNDKKVSGET

-319 QNRFGIAYVVPE
+319 QNRFGVAYVVPE

-423 RDGKVTDEELR
+423 RDGKVTDEELT
-434 EHPSTDSLAR
+434 EYSSTDSLVR
-444 YALVHVGKSEPVLK
+444 YALMHVGKSEPVLK

-478 QVIEITDDSADILK
+478 QVIEITDASADILK

-512 DIMKVVSD
+512 DIMKVVSV

-528 GAYIALPALSA
+528 GEYIALPALSA
-539 GKEYSGTFITAKYR
+539 GKEYKGTFITAKDG
-553 DKTVDEDKTVF
+553 DKTVY

-585 SNRVV
+585 SNGVV
-590 VELAKKTIGELQTV
+590 VALADKTIGELQTA
-604 GIDDLINTARLS
+604 GIDDLVNAARLS
-616 DVMDIDGDVF
+616 DVMDVDGDVF
-626 VSGDDFL
+626 VEDTTG
-633 SIPKEFVLDVDAKN
+633 EFVLDVDTAGK
-647 ENGFF
+647 NGFF
-652 RLAAKGEKA
+652 RLAAAGESA

-668 GDGNAVVK
+668 GDGNAVIK

-690 DAVVNST
+690 DNVVNST
-697 LLKEVVKVKERYKL
+697 LLKEVVEVKERYKL
-711 RVATAADTGRKKY
+711 RVATAAEKGNTSVRKY
-724 ISLTDVYVDP
+724 ISLADVYSAP
-734 VYEATEYAGTF
+734 VAPEYAGTF
-745 NVGYVD
+745 NVGYVE
-751 TDPDTDIKF
+751 TAPDTDIKF
-760 VRARGTI
+760 VRATGTI
-767 EAGVTQY
+767 AAGVTQY

-817 KVYVKATGFDAAVA
+817 KVYVKATDFDAAVA
-831 TSYDKIGQHVAYY
+831 TSYEKIGQHVAYY

-880 FGTLYNEHGVAE
+880 FGTLYNEHGVE
-892 ANGAYFKYNGNLYKL
+892 ETDGAYFKYNGNLYKL

-913 KFDGETATVYY
+913 KFDGETATEYY
-924 ACIYN
+924 ACIYD

-967 LNDKNSVLY
+967 LNDTNSILY

-1031 DMKAVEFL
+1031 NMKAVEFL
-1039 IFAIK
+1039 ILAIK
-1044 ALPTL
+1044 ALPPTL

>member
-36 AVSVNDVENYTK
+36 AVSVNDVEKYTK

-104 VDDKSREMLD
+104 VDDKSRETLG

-135 LGDVLKKADIDTTS
+135 LGDVLKKTGIDTTS

-215 NNIKLED
+215 NNIKFED

-229 DFYAEWDYQNNTAV
+229 DFYAEWNNTGAV
-243 LYRRSRAQFSPKTLI
+243 LYKKESGGEIKLKQLI
-258 AANGTSEC
+258 EADGTSE
-266 FEYVSNDKKVSGET
+266 FFKFVNTEAKDPAKT
-280 YYLLDADAGTI
+280 YYKLNREEGTI

-296 GNWKLKAGAELPYF
+296 GNWELIKELPDF
-310 KNRYDKSGN
+310 NNRYDISGKR
-319 QNRFGIAYVVPE
+319 NRFGLAYVVLVDDNQIKITKRYADRACTVENE
-331 DSHGMTVTERYD
+331 DGMYYFKYTKDAAGTNYRY
-343 ADYSTKNESGLFYY
+343 
-357 EYDFVTATE
+357 
-366 AGVEYFYRVGAAVRT
+366 GAAIRT

-444 YALVHVGKSEPVLK
+444 YALMHVGKSEPVLK

-512 DIMKVVSD
+512 DIMKVVSV

-539 GKEYSGTFITAKYR
+539 GKEYKGTFITAKDG
-553 DKTVDEDKTVF
+553 DKTVY

-569 DGLTGFGD
+569 DGLAFTGD
-577 RYNITEKA
+577 RYNIKEKA
-585 SNRVV
+585 SNGVV
-590 VELAKKTIGELQTV
+590 VALSEKTIGELQTA
-604 GIDDLINTARLS
+604 GIDDLVNAARLS
-616 DVMDIDGDVF
+616 DVMDVDGDVF
-626 VSGDDFL
+626 V
-633 SIPKEFVLDVDAKN
+633 LDSTADAKFILDEDAHG

-652 RLAAKGEKA
+652 RLAAAGEEAK
-661 EYKRVYE
+661 YKRVYE

-690 DAVVNST
+690 DDVVNST
-697 LLKEVVKVKERYKL
+697 LLKEVVEVKERYKL
-711 RVATAADTGRKKY
+711 KVATAADIDNTSVRKY
-724 ISLTDVYVDP
+724 ISLAD
-734 VYEATEYAGTF
+734 VYEASEYAGTF
-745 NVGYVD
+745 NVGYVES
-751 TDPDTDIKF
+751 DPNTDIKF

-806 ATLSDVLEIDG
+806 ATLSDVLDIDG
-817 KVYVKATGFDAAVA
+817 KVYVKATDFDAAIA
-831 TSYDKIGQHVAYY
+831 LSHDKIGQNVAYY

-858 NNGDYVYLDKEQDG
+858 NNGDYVLLSSGYYKPTSRFNKTGESYTSSPDG
-872 TPVNDHIK
+872 EWFQI
-880 FGTLYNEHGVAE
+880 GTEWHNM
-892 ANGAYFKYNGNLYKL
+892 N
-907 SDYKRY
+907 DYKRY
-913 KFDGETATVYY
+913 NFDGETAAEYY
-924 ACIYN
+924 ACIYE

-967 LNDKNSVLY
+967 LNDKNSILY

-990 SDKIKVATLRD
+990 SDKIKVATLRE
-1001 LNKWGNLGL
+1001 LNAWGNLGMS
-1010 KETDDE
+1010 ETTLD
-1016 LKKKVYYNGATIEVG
+1016 
-1031 DMKAVEFL
+1031 
-1039 IFAIK
+1039 AIK
-1044 ALPTL
+1044 VANGGKDLTASEFFKGLKVGVDATGKPIIYFSLS

>member
-104 VDDKSREMLD
+104 VDDKSRETLG
-114 AMKVAD
+114 ALKVAD
-120 VFKDNN
+120 VFKDDN

-135 LGDVLKKADIDTTS
+135 LGDVLKKTGIDTTT

-215 NNIKLED
+215 NNIKFED

-229 DFYAEWDYQNNTAV
+229 DFYAEWDKTGAV
-243 LYRRSRAQFSPKTLI
+243 LYKKESGGEIKLKQLI
-258 AANGTSEC
+258 EADGTSE
-266 FEYVSNDKKVSGET
+266 FFKFVNTEAKDPAKT
-280 YYLLDADAGTI
+280 YYKLNREEGTI

-296 GNWKLKAGAELPYF
+296 GNWELIKELPDF
-310 KNRYDKSGN
+310 NNRYDISGKR
-319 QNRFGIAYVVPE
+319 NRFGLAYVVLVDDNQIKITKRYADRDCTVENE
-331 DSHGMTVTERYD
+331 DGMYYFKYTKDAAGTNYRY
-343 ADYSTKNESGLFYY
+343 
-357 EYDFVTATE
+357 
-366 AGVEYFYRVGAAVRT
+366 GAAIRT
-381 KIQDATGTEPAKYA
+381 KIEGTDPAQYK
-395 EIIEWRGYVETTKA
+395 EVIEWRGYVEATDGFVNTTP
-409 DYFEAEPWKTYGYS
+409 ETYGYS
-423 RDGKVTDEELR
+423 SPAQYEKEELVKQ
-434 EHPSTDSLAR
+434 ENPDLIIC
-444 YALVHVGKSEPVLK
+444 ALVHVGKSEPVLK
-458 ALADETLNTLDG
+458 VLADETLNTLDG

-512 DIMKVVSD
+512 DIMKVVSV

-539 GKEYSGTFITAKYR
+539 GKEYKGTFITAKDG
-553 DKTVDEDKTVF
+553 DKTVY

-569 DGLTGFGD
+569 DGLAWVGD
-577 RYNITEKA
+577 RYKITEKA
-585 SNRVV
+585 SNGVV
-590 VELAKKTIGELQTV
+590 VALADKTIGELQTA
-604 GIDDLINTARLS
+604 GIDDLVNAARLS
-616 DVMDIDGDVF
+616 DVMDVDGDVF
-626 VSGDDFL
+626 VLDSTADAKF
-633 SIPKEFVLDVDAKN
+633 ILDVDVNN

-652 RLAAKGEKA
+652 RLAAKGETA
-661 EYKRVYE
+661 EYKYKRVYE
-668 GDGNAVVK
+668 GDGNAVIK

-690 DAVVNST
+690 DDVVNST

-711 RVATAADTGRKKY
+711 RVATAADIGNRY
-724 ISLTDVYVDP
+724 ISLADVYTVP
-734 VYEATEYAGTF
+734 AAPEYAGTF
-745 NVGYVD
+745 NVGYVE

-760 VRARGTI
+760 VRARGTM
-767 EAGVTQY
+767 AGVTQY
-774 VIVDKA
+774 VIADKA

-817 KVYVKATGFDAAVA
+817 KVYVKATDFDAAVA
-831 TSYDKIGQHVAYY
+831 LSHEKIGQRVAYY

-858 NNGDYVYLDKEQDG
+858 NNGEYVKVDG
-872 TPVNDHIK
+872 KYVK
-880 FGTLYNEHGVAE
+880 FGALYQYDTESAMWKQSIEGTHFLYNGE
-892 ANGAYFKYNGNLYKL
+892 YKKL

-913 KFDGETATVYY
+913 KFDGETADEYY
-924 ACIYN
+924 ACIYE

-947 ADSGTM
+947 SDSGTM

-976 GLGNSKIS
+976 ELGNSKIS

-990 SDKIKVATLRD
+990 TDKIKVATIRD
-1001 LNKWGNLGL
+1001 LNKWGSLGL
-1010 KETDDE
+1010 TEEE
-1016 LKKKVYYNGATIEVG
+1016 LNKTVKGTTIKVGE
-1031 DMKAVEFL
+1031 MKAADF
-1039 IFAIK
+1039 IRIAIRFA
-1044 ALPTL
+1044 TE

>member
-104 VDDKSREMLD
+104 VDDKSRETLG

-135 LGDVLKKADIDTTS
+135 LGDVLKKTGIDTTT

-215 NNIKLED
+215 NNIKFED

-243 LYRRSRAQFSPKTLI
+243 LYRRSRAQFAQKTLI
-258 AANGTSEC
+258 AANGTSEY

-357 EYDFVTATE
+357 EYDFVTTTE

-512 DIMKVVSD
+512 DIMKVVSV

-539 GKEYSGTFITAKYR
+539 GKEYKGTFITAKDG
-553 DKTVDEDKTVF
+553 DKTVY

-569 DGLTGFGD
+569 DGLAGFGD

-585 SNRVV
+585 SNGVV
-590 VELAKKTIGELQTV
+590 VALADKTIGELQTA
-604 GIDDLINTARLS
+604 GIDDLVNAARLS
-616 DVMDIDGDVF
+616 DVMDVDGDVF
-626 VSGDDFL
+626 V
-633 SIPKEFVLDVDAKN
+633 LDSTADAKFILDLDAHG

-652 RLAAKGEKA
+652 RLAAAGETA

-690 DAVVNST
+690 DDVVNNT
-697 LLKEVVKVKERYKL
+697 LLKEVVEVKERYKL
-711 RVATAADTGRKKY
+711 RVATAADIGNTSVRKY
-724 ISLTDVYVDP
+724 ISLADVYSAP
-734 VYEATEYAGTF
+734 VAPEYAGTF
-745 NVGYVD
+745 NVGYVES
-751 TDPDTDIKF
+751 DPNTDIKF
-760 VRARGTI
+760 VRATGTI
-767 EAGVTQY
+767 AAGVTQY

-817 KVYVKATGFDAAVA
+817 KVYVKAADFDAAVA

-858 NNGDYVYLDKEQDG
+858 NNGDYVLLSSGYYKPTSRFDKTGGSYTSSPDG
-872 TPVNDHIK
+872 EWFQI
-880 FGTLYNEHGVAE
+880 GTEWHNM
-892 ANGAYFKYNGNLYKL
+892 N
-907 SDYKRY
+907 DYKRF
-913 KFDGETATVYY
+913 KFDGETAAEYY
-924 ACIYN
+924 ACIYE

-967 LNDKNSVLY
+967 LNDKNSILY

-990 SDKIKVATLRD
+990 SDKIKVATLRE
-1001 LNKWGNLGL
+1001 LNAWGNLGL
-1010 KETDDE
+1010 TEAE
-1016 LKKKVYYNGATIEVG
+1016 LNKTVKGTTIKAG
-1031 DMKAVEFL
+1031 DMKAADF
-1039 IFAIK
+1039 IRIAIRL
-1044 ALPTL
+1044 ATE

>member
-36 AVSVNDVENYTK
+36 AVSINDVEKYTK

-60 RNKSILDIY
+60 RSKSILDIY

-104 VDDKSREMLD
+104 VDDKSRETLG
-114 AMKVAD
+114 ALKVAD
-120 VFKDNN
+120 VFKDDN

-135 LGDVLKKADIDTTS
+135 LGDVLKKTGIDTTT
-149 GLASKPIVQEH
+149 GLASKPLVQEH

-174 SLEINEMTIAEMQY
+174 SLELNEMTIAEMQY

-215 NNIKLED
+215 NNIKFED

-229 DFYAEWDYQNNTAV
+229 DFYAEWDNTGAV
-243 LYRRSRAQFSPKTLI
+243 LYKKESGGEIKLKQLI
-258 AANGTSEC
+258 EADGTSE
-266 FEYVSNDKKVSGET
+266 FFKFVNTEAKDPAKT
-280 YYLLDADAGTI
+280 YYKLNREEGTI

-296 GNWKLKAGAELPYF
+296 GNWELIKELPDF
-310 KNRYDKSGN
+310 NNRYDISGKR
-319 QNRFGIAYVVPE
+319 NRFGLAYVVLVDDNQIKITKRYADRDCTVENE
-331 DSHGMTVTERYD
+331 DGMYYFKYTKDAAGTNYRY
-343 ADYSTKNESGLFYY
+343 
-357 EYDFVTATE
+357 
-366 AGVEYFYRVGAAVRT
+366 GAAIRT

-423 RDGKVTDEELR
+423 RDGKVTDEELT
-434 EHPSTDSLAR
+434 EYSSTDSLVR
-444 YALVHVGKSEPVLK
+444 YALMHVGKSEPVLK

-512 DIMKVVSD
+512 DIMKVVSV

-539 GKEYSGTFITAKYR
+539 GKEYKGTFITAKYG
-553 DKTVDEDKTVF
+553 DKTVY

-569 DGLTGFGD
+569 DGLAFTGD

-585 SNRVV
+585 SNGVV
-590 VELAKKTIGELQTV
+590 VALSEKTIGELQTA
-604 GIDDLINTARLS
+604 GIDDLVNAARLS
-616 DVMDIDGDVF
+616 DVMDVDGDVF
-626 VSGDDFL
+626 V
-633 SIPKEFVLDVDAKN
+633 LDSTADAKFILDEDAHG

-652 RLAAKGEKA
+652 RLAAAGETA
-661 EYKRVYE
+661 EYKYKRVYE

-690 DAVVNST
+690 DDVVNST
-697 LLKEVVKVKERYKL
+697 LLKEVVEVKERYKL
-711 RVATAADTGRKKY
+711 KVATATEIGDTNVRKY
-724 ISLTDVYVDP
+724 ISLADVSAATD
-734 VYEATEYAGTF
+734 YAGTF
-745 NVGYVD
+745 NVGYVE

-760 VRARGTI
+760 VRATGTI
-767 EAGVTQY
+767 SEGVTQY

-794 TLSTGVDEVVNG
+794 TLSTGVDEVVNN
-806 ATLSDVLEIDG
+806 AKLSDVLEIDG
-817 KVYVKATGFDAAVA
+817 KVYVKATDFDEAVA
-831 TSYDKIGQHVAYY
+831 TSYAKIGQHVAYY

-858 NNGDYVYLDKEQDG
+858 NNGDYVRLSSG
-872 TPVNDHIK
+872 
-880 FGTLYNEHGVAE
+880 
-892 ANGAYFKYNGNLYKL
+892 YFKPTSRFNKIGESYTSSPDGEWFQIGTEWHNMN
-907 SDYKRY
+907 DYKRY
-913 KFDGETATVYY
+913 KFDGENEEYY
-924 ACIYN
+924 ACIYD

-967 LNDKNSVLY
+967 LNDKNSILY

-990 SDKIKVATLRD
+990 SDKIKDATLRE
-1001 LNKWGNLGL
+1001 LNTWGNLGMS
-1010 KETDDE
+1010 E
-1016 LKKKVYYNGATIEVG
+1016 ATL
-1031 DMKAVEFL
+1031 D
-1039 IFAIK
+1039 AIK
-1044 ALPTL
+1044 VANGGEDLTASEFFKGLNVRFVDGKLEIYFKFE